1 MSLDT
6 SENIEKFASDS
17 MAEYAREVILNRAIP
32 DARDGLKPVQR
43 AIMWQTVLSG
53 LSPTARHVKVSKLS
67 GLVLGNFH
75 PHGSDSIDGSIVKL
89 SQAWIRRMELID
101 IHGNNGSVD
110 GRGAAAARYIECRQ
124 APAASF
130 MTEGV
135 NENAVDMVP
144 NYDSTMEMPEV
155 MPARL
160 PMALVNGTSGIA
172 LAMATSI
179 LPHNPVEIAQLMLLN
194 AKGELTFE
202 NAKKVWKGPDFP
214 TGGEILGVDPAAEL
228 ESSSFSCKIRAR
240 SHIDGTDIVVTE
252 TPFGTNVTKL
262 IESLAK
268 TASRI
273 KEVKAID
280 DETETFPKVKIIIRC
295 AKSTTPERMKDIQA
309 YLENRSDLTKTIS
322 ANNLLI
328 SDHRPC
334 YMSVIDQINAFMT
347 FREATLL
354 RIWSHRL
361 DAALARQSIV
371 MAEKMAVE
379 NISMIKDLLEESENP
394 ADFKSLLMKNLG
406 LGEVEADHIARMSLM
421 RLIKND
427 KSRIEAISKELDRL
441 YTTITELRSNLG
453 ANRRQALIN
462 DVEETL
468 RMLDDPKYAR
478 LTSLGDEKHVV
489 REVIETTIDKSP
501 KSIYVSTISTEIST
515 SGLDDKRQLSV
526 LDVPGDHFV
535 AAFTQDGLAVV
546 RRASEFT
553 NERANRTV
561 DGLTSDSRFI
571 AIADISEA
579 SHIVTISKRGY
590 VKRIDAHK
598 LLPAGKTKR
607 YLKKSQTVSGL
618 KGGDDTL
625 LAVMVYNNLT
635 DDDQIVIE
643 LDRRRKPV
651 ATISGHD
658 LLARN
663 DSGGSSGAR
672 LLNTHDGADRV
683 ITIKKG

>member
-1 MSLDT
+1 MSSFET
-6 SENIEKFASDS
+6 SEDIEQFASDS
-17 MAEYAREVILNRAIP
+17 MAEYAREVIMNRAIP

-43 AIMWQTVLSG
+43 AIMWQAVLSK

-89 SQAWIRRMELID
+89 SQNWVRRMPLID

-179 LPHNPVEIAQLMLLN
+179 LPHNPVEIAQLMLLE

-202 NAKKVWKGPDFP
+202 NAKKIWLGPDFP
-214 TGGEILGVDPAAEL
+214 TGNEILGVDPAAEL

-240 SHIDGTDIVVTE
+240 SHIDGTDIIVTE
-252 TPFGTNVTKL
+252 TPFNTNVTKL

-268 TASRI
+268 VANRI

-280 DETETFPKVKIIIRC
+280 DETETFPNVRVIIRC
-295 AKSTTPERMKDIQA
+295 AKSTSPERMRDIQA
-309 YLENRSDLTKTIS
+309 YLENRSDLTKTVS

-328 SDHRPC
+328 SDHAPR
-334 YMSVIDQINAFMT
+334 YMSVIEQIKAFMV
-347 FREATLL
+347 FRGETLA
-354 RIWSHRL
+354 RVWQHRL
-361 DAALARQSIV
+361 NSALARQALV
-371 MAEKMAVE
+371 MAEKIAVE
-379 NISMIKDLLEESENP
+379 KITLVKDLLEESADP
-394 ADFKSLLMKNLG
+394 ADFKSQLMSNLG
-406 LGEVEADHIARMSLM
+406 FDEIAADHVARMSLM

-441 YTTITELRSNLG
+441 YTTIMELRSNLG
-453 ANRRQALIN
+453 ANRRQALID

-468 RMLDDPKYAR
+468 AMLKELKYER
-478 LTSLGDEKHVV
+478 LTTLSDERHSA
-489 REVIETTIDKSP
+489 REVIEVVVDKSL
-501 KSIYVSTISTEIST
+501 KNVYASTISAETST
-515 SGLDDKRQLSV
+515 TPIEKCLS
-526 LDVPGDHFV
+526 LEGVPGDHFV

-546 RRASEFT
+546 RRASEFE
-553 NERANRTV
+553 NERTNRTV
-561 DGLTSDSRFI
+561 SGITSDSRFI
-571 AIADISEA
+571 ALADLTSS
-579 SHIVTISKRGY
+579 SHVVTISKRGY

-598 LLPAGKTKR
+598 LLPAGKTRR

-618 KGGDDTL
+618 KGGNDTL
-625 LAVMVYNNLT
+625 LAVMVYNTLT
-635 DDDQIVIE
+635 DDDQIIIE
-643 LDRRRKPV
+643 LDRRRKPE
-651 ATISGHD
+651 AIISGKD
-658 LLARN
+658 LLARDDN
-663 DSGGSSGAR
+663 GGSSGAR

-683 ITIKKG
+683 VNIKKG

>member
-1 MSLDT
+1 MSSFET
-6 SENIEKFASDS
+6 SEDIEQFASDS
-17 MAEYAREVILNRAIP
+17 MAEYAREVIMNRAIP

-43 AIMWQTVLSG
+43 AIMWQAVLSK

-89 SQAWIRRMELID
+89 SQNWVRRMPLID

-179 LPHNPVEIAQLMLLN
+179 LPHNPVEIAQLMLLE

-202 NAKKVWKGPDFP
+202 NAKKIWLGPDFP
-214 TGGEILGVDPAAEL
+214 TGNEILGVDPAAEL

-240 SHIDGTDIVVTE
+240 SHIEGTDIIVTE
-252 TPFGTNVTKL
+252 TPFNTNVTKL

-268 TASRI
+268 VANRI

-280 DETETFPKVKIIIRC
+280 DETETFPNVRVIIRC
-295 AKSTTPERMKDIQA
+295 AKSTSPERMRDIQA
-309 YLENRSDLTKTIS
+309 YLENRSDLTKTVS

-328 SDHRPC
+328 SDHAPR
-334 YMSVIDQINAFMT
+334 YMSVIEQIKAFMV
-347 FREATLL
+347 FRGETLA
-354 RIWSHRL
+354 RIWQHRL
-361 DAALARQSIV
+361 NSALARQALV
-371 MAEKMAVE
+371 MAEKIAVE
-379 NISMIKDLLEESENP
+379 KITLIKDLLEESADP
-394 ADFKSLLMKNLG
+394 ADFKSQLMSNLG
-406 LGEVEADHIARMSLM
+406 FDEIAADHVARMSLM

-441 YTTITELRSNLG
+441 YTTIMELRSNLG
-453 ANRRQALIN
+453 ANRRQALID

-468 RMLDDPKYAR
+468 AMLKELKYER
-478 LTSLGDEKHVV
+478 LTTLGDERHSA
-489 REVIETTIDKSP
+489 REVIEIVVDKSS
-501 KSIYVSTISTEIST
+501 KNVYASTISAETST
-515 SGLDDKRQLSV
+515 TPIDKCLS
-526 LDVPGDHFV
+526 LEGVPGDHFV
-535 AAFTQDGLAVV
+535 AAFTQDGFAVV
-546 RRASEFT
+546 RRASEFE
-553 NERANRTV
+553 NERTNRTV
-561 DGLTSDSRFI
+561 SGITSDSRFI
-571 AIADISEA
+571 ALADLTSS

-590 VKRIDAHK
+590 VKRIDTHK
-598 LLPAGKTKR
+598 LLPAGKTRR

-618 KGGDDTL
+618 KGGNDTL
-625 LAVMVYNNLT
+625 LAVMVYNTLT
-635 DDDQIVIE
+635 DDDQIIIE
-643 LDRRRKPV
+643 LDRRRKPE
-651 ATISGHD
+651 AIISGKD
-658 LLARN
+658 LLARDDN
-663 DSGGSSGAR
+663 GGSSGAR

-683 ITIKKG
+683 VNIKKG

>member
-1 MSLDT
+1 MSSFET
-6 SENIEKFASDS
+6 SEDIEQFASDS
-17 MAEYAREVILNRAIP
+17 MAEYAREVIMNRAIP

-43 AIMWQTVLSG
+43 AIMWQAVLSK

-89 SQAWIRRMELID
+89 SQNWVRRMPLID

-179 LPHNPVEIAQLMLLN
+179 LPHNPVEIAQLMLLE

-202 NAKKVWKGPDFP
+202 NAKKIWLGPDFP
-214 TGGEILGVDPAAEL
+214 TGNEILGVDPAAEL

-240 SHIDGTDIVVTE
+240 SHIDGTDIIVTE
-252 TPFGTNVTKL
+252 TPFNTNVTKL

-268 TASRI
+268 VANRI

-280 DETETFPKVKIIIRC
+280 DETETFPNVRVIIRC
-295 AKSTTPERMKDIQA
+295 AKSTSPERMRDIQA
-309 YLENRSDLTKTIS
+309 YLENRSDLTKTVS

-328 SDHRPC
+328 SDHAPR
-334 YMSVIDQINAFMT
+334 YMSVIEQIKAFMV
-347 FREATLL
+347 FRGETLA
-354 RIWSHRL
+354 RIWQHRL
-361 DAALARQSIV
+361 NSALARQALV
-371 MAEKMAVE
+371 MAEKIAVE
-379 NISMIKDLLEESENP
+379 KITLIKDLLEESADP
-394 ADFKSLLMKNLG
+394 ADFKSQLMSNLG
-406 LGEVEADHIARMSLM
+406 FDEIAADHVARMSLM

-441 YTTITELRSNLG
+441 YTTIMELRSNLG
-453 ANRRQALIN
+453 ANRRQALID

-468 RMLDDPKYAR
+468 AMLKELKYER
-478 LTSLGDEKHVV
+478 LTTLGDERHSA
-489 REVIETTIDKSP
+489 REVIEVVVDKSS
-501 KSIYVSTISTEIST
+501 KNVYASTISAETST
-515 SGLDDKRQLSV
+515 TPIEKCLS
-526 LDVPGDHFV
+526 LEGVPGDHFV
-535 AAFTQDGLAVV
+535 AAFTQDGFAVV
-546 RRASEFT
+546 RRASEFE
-553 NERANRTV
+553 NERTNRTV
-561 DGLTSDSRFI
+561 SGITSDSRFI
-571 AIADISEA
+571 ALADLTSS

-598 LLPAGKTKR
+598 LLPAGKTRR

-618 KGGDDTL
+618 KGGNDTL
-625 LAVMVYNNLT
+625 LAVMVYNTLT
-635 DDDQIVIE
+635 DDDQIIIE
-643 LDRRRKPV
+643 LDRRRKPE
-651 ATISGHD
+651 AIISGKD
-658 LLARN
+658 LLARDDN
-663 DSGGSSGAR
+663 GGSSGAR

-683 ITIKKG
+683 VNIKKG

>member
-1 MSLDT
+1 MSSFET
-6 SENIEKFASDS
+6 SEDIEQFASDS
-17 MAEYAREVILNRAIP
+17 MAEYAREVIMNRAIP

-43 AIMWQTVLSG
+43 AIMWQSVLSK

-89 SQAWIRRMELID
+89 SQNWVRRMPLID

-135 NENAVDMVP
+135 NENAADMVP

-179 LPHNPVEIAQLMLLN
+179 LPHNPVEIAQLMLLE

-202 NAKKVWKGPDFP
+202 NAKKIWLGPDFP
-214 TGGEILGVDPAAEL
+214 TGNEILGVDPAAEL

-240 SHIDGTDIVVTE
+240 SHIDGTDIIVTE
-252 TPFGTNVTKL
+252 TPFNTNVTKL

-268 TASRI
+268 VANRI

-280 DETETFPKVKIIIRC
+280 DETETFPNVRVIIRC
-295 AKSTTPERMKDIQA
+295 AKSTSPERMRDIQA
-309 YLENRSDLTKTIS
+309 YLENRSDLTKTVS

-328 SDHRPC
+328 SDHAPC
-334 YMSVIDQINAFMT
+334 YMSVIEQIKAFMV
-347 FREATLL
+347 FRGETLA
-354 RIWSHRL
+354 RIWQHRL
-361 DAALARQSIV
+361 NSALARQALV
-371 MAEKMAVE
+371 MAEKIAVE
-379 NISMIKDLLEESENP
+379 KITLIKDLLEESADP
-394 ADFKSLLMKNLG
+394 ADFKSQLMSNLCFD
-406 LGEVEADHIARMSLM
+406 EIAADHVARMSLM

-427 KSRIEAISKELDRL
+427 KSRIESISKELDRL
-441 YTTITELRSNLG
+441 YTTIMELRSNLG
-453 ANRRQALIN
+453 ANRRQALID

-468 RMLDDPKYAR
+468 AMLKELKYER
-478 LTSLGDEKHVV
+478 LTALGDERHSA
-489 REVIETTIDKSP
+489 REVIEVVVDKSS
-501 KSIYVSTISTEIST
+501 KNVYASTISAETST
-515 SGLDDKRQLSV
+515 TPIDKCLS
-526 LDVPGDHFV
+526 LEGVPGDHFV

-546 RRASEFT
+546 RRASEFE
-553 NERANRTV
+553 NERTNRTV
-561 DGLTSDSRFI
+561 SGITSDSRFI
-571 AIADISEA
+571 ALADLTSS

-598 LLPAGKTKR
+598 LLPAGKTRR

-618 KGGDDTL
+618 KGGNDTL
-625 LAVMVYNNLT
+625 LAVMVYNTLT
-635 DDDQIVIE
+635 DDDQIIIE
-643 LDRRRKPV
+643 LDRRRKPE
-651 ATISGHD
+651 AIISGKD
-658 LLARN
+658 LLVRDDN
-663 DSGGSSGAR
+663 GGSSGAR

-683 ITIKKG
+683 VNIKKG

>member
-1 MSLDT
+1 MSSFET
-6 SENIEKFASDS
+6 SEDIEQFASDS
-17 MAEYAREVILNRAIP
+17 MAEYAREVIMNRAIP

-43 AIMWQTVLSG
+43 AIMWQAVLSK

-89 SQAWIRRMELID
+89 SQNWVRRMPLID

-135 NENAVDMVP
+135 NENAVDMVS

-179 LPHNPVEIAQLMLLN
+179 LPHNPVEIAQLMLLE
-194 AKGELTFE
+194 AKDELTFE
-202 NAKKVWKGPDFP
+202 NAKKIWLGPDFP
-214 TGGEILGVDPAAEL
+214 TGNEILGVDPAAEL

-240 SHIDGTDIVVTE
+240 SHIDGTDIIVTE
-252 TPFGTNVTKL
+252 TPFNTNVTKL

-268 TASRI
+268 VANRI

-280 DETETFPKVKIIIRC
+280 DETETFPNVRVIIRC
-295 AKSTTPERMKDIQA
+295 AKSTSPERMRDIQA
-309 YLENRSDLTKTIS
+309 YLENRSDLTKTVS

-328 SDHRPC
+328 SDHAPR
-334 YMSVIDQINAFMT
+334 YMSVIEQIKAFMV
-347 FREATLL
+347 FRGETLA
-354 RIWSHRL
+354 RIWQHRL
-361 DAALARQSIV
+361 NSALARQALV
-371 MAEKMAVE
+371 MAEKIAVE
-379 NISMIKDLLEESENP
+379 KITLIKDLLEESADP
-394 ADFKSLLMKNLG
+394 ADFKSQLMSNLG
-406 LGEVEADHIARMSLM
+406 FDEIAADHVARMSLM
-421 RLIKND
+421 HLIKND

-441 YTTITELRSNLG
+441 YTTIMELRSNLG
-453 ANRRQALIN
+453 ANRRQALID

-468 RMLDDPKYAR
+468 AMLKELKYER
-478 LTSLGDEKHVV
+478 LTTLSDERHSA
-489 REVIETTIDKSP
+489 REVIEVVVDKSP
-501 KSIYVSTISTEIST
+501 KNVYASTISAETST
-515 SGLDDKRQLSV
+515 TPIEKCLS
-526 LDVPGDHFV
+526 LEGVPGDHFV

-546 RRASEFT
+546 RRASEFE
-553 NERANRTV
+553 NERTNRTV
-561 DGLTSDSRFI
+561 SGITSDSRFI
-571 AIADISEA
+571 ALADLTS
-579 SHIVTISKRGY
+579 SPHIVTISKRGY

-598 LLPAGKTKR
+598 LLPAGKTRR

-618 KGGDDTL
+618 KGGNDTL
-625 LAVMVYNNLT
+625 LAVMVYNTLT
-635 DDDQIVIE
+635 DDDQIIIE
-643 LDRRRKPV
+643 LDRRRKPE
-651 ATISGHD
+651 AIISGKD
-658 LLARN
+658 LLVRDDN
-663 DSGGSSGAR
+663 GGSSGAR

-683 ITIKKG
+683 VNIKKG

>member
-1 MSLDT
+1 MSSFET
-6 SENIEKFASDS
+6 SEDIEQFASDS
-17 MAEYAREVILNRAIP
+17 MAEYAREVIMNRAIP

-43 AIMWQTVLSG
+43 AIMWQAVLSK

-89 SQAWIRRMELID
+89 SQNWVRRMPLID

-135 NENAVDMVP
+135 NENAVDMVS

-179 LPHNPVEIAQLMLLN
+179 LPHNPVEIAQLMLLE

-202 NAKKVWKGPDFP
+202 NAKKIWLGPDFP
-214 TGGEILGVDPAAEL
+214 TGNEILGVDPAAEL

-240 SHIDGTDIVVTE
+240 SHIDGTDIIVTE
-252 TPFGTNVTKL
+252 TPFNTNVTKL

-268 TASRI
+268 VANRI

-280 DETETFPKVKIIIRC
+280 DETETFPNVRVIIRC
-295 AKSTTPERMKDIQA
+295 AKSTSPERMRDIQA
-309 YLENRSDLTKTIS
+309 YLENRSDLTKTVS

-328 SDHRPC
+328 SDHAPR
-334 YMSVIDQINAFMT
+334 YMSVIEQIKAFMV
-347 FREATLL
+347 FRGETLA
-354 RIWSHRL
+354 RIWQYRL
-361 DAALARQSIV
+361 NSALARQALV
-371 MAEKMAVE
+371 MAEKIAVE
-379 NISMIKDLLEESENP
+379 KITLIKDLLEESADP
-394 ADFKSLLMKNLG
+394 ADFKSRLMNILDFD
-406 LGEVEADHIARMSLM
+406 EVAADHVARMSLM

-441 YTTITELRSNLG
+441 YTTIMELRSNLG
-453 ANRRQALIN
+453 ANRRQALID

-468 RMLDDPKYAR
+468 VMLKELKYER
-478 LTSLGDEKHVV
+478 LTTLSDERHSA
-489 REVIETTIDKSP
+489 REVIEVVVDKSL
-501 KSIYVSTISTEIST
+501 KNVYASTISAETST
-515 SGLDDKRQLSV
+515 TPIDKCLS
-526 LDVPGDHFV
+526 LESVPGDHFV
-535 AAFTQDGLAVV
+535 AAFTQDGFAVV
-546 RRASEFT
+546 RRASEFE
-553 NERANRTV
+553 NERTNRTV
-561 DGLTSDSRFI
+561 SGITSDSRFI
-571 AIADISEA
+571 ALADLTSS

-598 LLPAGKTKR
+598 LLPAGKTRR

-618 KGGDDTL
+618 KGGNDTL
-625 LAVMVYNNLT
+625 LAVMVYNTLT
-635 DDDQIVIE
+635 DDDQIIIE
-643 LDRRRKPV
+643 LDRRRKPE
-651 ATISGHD
+651 AIISGKD
-658 LLARN
+658 LLARDDN
-663 DSGGSSGAR
+663 GGSSGAR

-683 ITIKKG
+683 VNIKKG

>member
-1 MSLDT
+1 MSSFET
-6 SENIEKFASDS
+6 SEDIEQFASDS
-17 MAEYAREVILNRAIP
+17 MAEYAREVIMNRAIP

-43 AIMWQTVLSG
+43 AIMWQAVLSK

-89 SQAWIRRMELID
+89 SQNWVRRMPLID

-179 LPHNPVEIAQLMLLN
+179 LPHNPVEIAQLMLLE

-202 NAKKVWKGPDFP
+202 NAKKIWHGPDFP
-214 TGGEILGVDPAAEL
+214 TGNEILGVDPAAEL

-240 SHIDGTDIVVTE
+240 SHIDGTDIIVTE
-252 TPFGTNVTKL
+252 TPFNTNVTKL

-268 TASRI
+268 VANRI

-280 DETETFPKVKIIIRC
+280 DETETFPNVRVIIRC
-295 AKSTTPERMKDIQA
+295 AKSTSPERMRDIQA
-309 YLENRSDLTKTIS
+309 YLENRSDLTKTVS

-328 SDHRPC
+328 SDHAPR
-334 YMSVIDQINAFMT
+334 YMSVIEQIKAFMV
-347 FREATLL
+347 FRGETLA
-354 RIWSHRL
+354 RIWQHRL
-361 DAALARQSIV
+361 NSALARQALV
-371 MAEKMAVE
+371 MAEKIAVE
-379 NISMIKDLLEESENP
+379 KITLIKDLLEESVDP
-394 ADFKSLLMKNLG
+394 ADFKSQLMSNLG
-406 LGEVEADHIARMSLM
+406 FDEIAADHVARMSLM

-441 YTTITELRSNLG
+441 YTTIMELRSNLG
-453 ANRRQALIN
+453 ANRRQALID

-468 RMLDDPKYAR
+468 AMLKELKYER
-478 LTSLGDEKHVV
+478 LTTLSDERHSA
-489 REVIETTIDKSP
+489 REVIEVVVDKSP
-501 KSIYVSTISTEIST
+501 KNVYASTISAETST
-515 SGLDDKRQLSV
+515 SPIDKCLS
-526 LDVPGDHFV
+526 LECVPGDHFV
-535 AAFTQDGLAVV
+535 AAFTQDGFAVV
-546 RRASEFT
+546 RRASEFE
-553 NERANRTV
+553 NERTNRTV
-561 DGLTSDSRFI
+561 SGITSDSRFI
-571 AIADISEA
+571 ALADLTSS

-598 LLPAGKTKR
+598 LLPAGKTRR

-618 KGGDDTL
+618 KGGNDTL
-625 LAVMVYNNLT
+625 LAVMVYNTLT
-635 DDDQIVIE
+635 DDDQIIIE
-643 LDRRRKPV
+643 LDRRRKPE
-651 ATISGHD
+651 AIISGKD
-658 LLARN
+658 LLARDDN
-663 DSGGSSGAR
+663 GGSSGAR

-683 ITIKKG
+683 VNIKKG

>member
-1 MSLDT
+1 MSSFET
-6 SENIEKFASDS
+6 SEDIEQFASDS
-17 MAEYAREVILNRAIP
+17 MAEYAREVIMNRAIP

-43 AIMWQTVLSG
+43 AIMWQAVLSK

-89 SQAWIRRMELID
+89 SQNWVRRMPLID

-179 LPHNPVEIAQLMLLN
+179 LPHNPVEIAQLMLLE

-202 NAKKVWKGPDFP
+202 NAKKIWLGPDFP
-214 TGGEILGVDPAAEL
+214 TGNEILGVDPAAEL

-240 SHIDGTDIVVTE
+240 SHIDGTDIIVTE
-252 TPFGTNVTKL
+252 TPFNTNVTKL

-268 TASRI
+268 VANRI

-280 DETETFPKVKIIIRC
+280 DETETFPNVRVIIRC
-295 AKSTTPERMKDIQA
+295 AKSTSPERMRDIQA
-309 YLENRSDLTKTIS
+309 YLENRSDLTKTVS

-328 SDHRPC
+328 SDHAPR
-334 YMSVIDQINAFMT
+334 YMSVIEQIKAFMV
-347 FREATLL
+347 FRGETLA
-354 RIWSHRL
+354 RIWQHRL
-361 DAALARQSIV
+361 NSALARQALV
-371 MAEKMAVE
+371 MAEKIAVE
-379 NISMIKDLLEESENP
+379 KITLIKDLLEESADP
-394 ADFKSLLMKNLG
+394 ADFKSQLMSNLG
-406 LGEVEADHIARMSLM
+406 FDEIAADHVARMSLM

-441 YTTITELRSNLG
+441 YTTIMELRSNLG
-453 ANRRQALIN
+453 ENYRQAIID

-468 RMLDDPKYAR
+468 AMLKELKYER
-478 LTSLGDEKHVV
+478 LTTLGDERHSA
-489 REVIETTIDKSP
+489 REVIEVVVDKSS
-501 KSIYVSTISTEIST
+501 KNVYASTISAETST
-515 SGLDDKRQLSV
+515 SPIDKCLS
-526 LDVPGDHFV
+526 LEDVPGDHFV

-546 RRASEFT
+546 RRASEFE
-553 NERANRTV
+553 NERTNRTV
-561 DGLTSDSRFI
+561 SGITSDSRFI
-571 AIADISEA
+571 ALADLTSS

-598 LLPAGKTKR
+598 LLPAGKTRR

-618 KGGDDTL
+618 KGGNDTL
-625 LAVMVYNNLT
+625 LAVMVYNTLT
-635 DDDQIVIE
+635 DDDQIIIE
-643 LDRRRKPV
+643 LDRRRKPE
-651 ATISGHD
+651 AIISGKD
-658 LLARN
+658 LLARDDN
-663 DSGGSSGAR
+663 GGSSGAR

-683 ITIKKG
+683 VNIKKG

>member
-1 MSLDT
+1 MSSFET
-6 SENIEKFASDS
+6 SEDIEQFASDS
-17 MAEYAREVILNRAIP
+17 MAEYAREVIMNRAIP

-43 AIMWQTVLSG
+43 AIMWQAVLSK

-89 SQAWIRRMELID
+89 SQNWVRRMPLID

-179 LPHNPVEIAQLMLLN
+179 LPHNPVEIAQLMLLE

-202 NAKKVWKGPDFP
+202 NAKKIWLGPDFP
-214 TGGEILGVDPAAEL
+214 TGNEILGVDPAAEL

-240 SHIDGTDIVVTE
+240 SHIDGTDIIVTE
-252 TPFGTNVTKL
+252 TPFNTNVTKL

-268 TASRI
+268 VANRI

-280 DETETFPKVKIIIRC
+280 DETETFPNVRVIIRC
-295 AKSTTPERMKDIQA
+295 AKSTSPERMRDIQA
-309 YLENRSDLTKTIS
+309 YLENRSDLTKTVS

-328 SDHRPC
+328 SDHAPR
-334 YMSVIDQINAFMT
+334 YMSVIEQIKAFMV
-347 FREATLL
+347 FRGETLA
-354 RIWSHRL
+354 RIWQHRL
-361 DAALARQSIV
+361 NSALARQALV
-371 MAEKMAVE
+371 MAEKIAVE
-379 NISMIKDLLEESENP
+379 KITLIKDLLEESADP
-394 ADFKSLLMKNLG
+394 ADFKSRLMNTLDFD
-406 LGEVEADHIARMSLM
+406 EAAADHVARMSLM

-441 YTTITELRSNLG
+441 YTTIMELRSNLG
-453 ANRRQALIN
+453 VNRRQALID

-468 RMLDDPKYAR
+468 AMLKELKYDR
-478 LTSLGDEKHVV
+478 LTTLGDERHSA
-489 REVIETTIDKSP
+489 REVIEVVVDKSS
-501 KSIYVSTISTEIST
+501 KNVYASTISAETST
-515 SGLDDKRQLSV
+515 TPIDKCLS
-526 LDVPGDHFV
+526 LESVPGDHFV
-535 AAFTQDGLAVV
+535 AAFTQDGFAVV
-546 RRASEFT
+546 RRASEFE
-553 NERANRTV
+553 NERTNRTV
-561 DGLTSDSRFI
+561 SGITSDSRFI
-571 AIADISEA
+571 ALADLTSS

-598 LLPAGKTKR
+598 LLPAGKTRR

-618 KGGDDTL
+618 KGGNDTL
-625 LAVMVYNNLT
+625 LAVMVYNTLT
-635 DDDQIVIE
+635 DDDQIIIE
-643 LDRRRKPV
+643 LDRRRKPE
-651 ATISGHD
+651 AIISGKD
-658 LLARN
+658 LLVRDDN
-663 DSGGSSGAR
+663 GGSSGAR

-683 ITIKKG
+683 VNIKKG

>member
-1 MSLDT
+1 MSSFET
-6 SENIEKFASDS
+6 SEDIEQFASDS
-17 MAEYAREVILNRAIP
+17 MAEYAREVIMNRAIP

-43 AIMWQTVLSG
+43 AIMWQAVLSK

-89 SQAWIRRMELID
+89 SQNWVRRMPLID

-135 NENAVDMVP
+135 DENAVDMVP

-179 LPHNPVEIAQLMLLN
+179 LPHNPVEIAQLMLLE

-202 NAKKVWKGPDFP
+202 NAKKIWLGPDFP
-214 TGGEILGVDPAAEL
+214 TGNEILGVDPAAEL

-240 SHIDGTDIVVTE
+240 SHIDGTDIIVTE
-252 TPFGTNVTKL
+252 TPFNTNVTKL

-268 TASRI
+268 VANRI

-280 DETETFPKVKIIIRC
+280 DETETFPNVRVIIRC
-295 AKSTTPERMKDIQA
+295 AKSTSPERMRDIQA
-309 YLENRSDLTKTIS
+309 YLENRSDLTKTVS

-328 SDHRPC
+328 SDHAPR
-334 YMSVIDQINAFMT
+334 YMSVIEQIKAFMV
-347 FREATLL
+347 FRGETLA
-354 RIWSHRL
+354 RIWQHRL
-361 DAALARQSIV
+361 NSALARQALV
-371 MAEKMAVE
+371 MAEKIAVE
-379 NISMIKDLLEESENP
+379 KITLIKDLLEESADP
-394 ADFKSLLMKNLG
+394 ADFKSRLMSNLG
-406 LGEVEADHIARMSLM
+406 FDEVAADHVARMSLM

-427 KSRIEAISKELDRL
+427 KSRIESINSELAKL
-441 YTTITELRSNLG
+441 SEIILKLESNLG
-453 ANRRQALIN
+453 ENYRQAIID

-468 RMLDDPKYAR
+468 AMLKELKYER
-478 LTSLGDEKHVV
+478 LTTLSDERHSA
-489 REVIETTIDKSP
+489 REVIEVVVDKSP
-501 KSIYVSTISTEIST
+501 KNVYASTISAETST
-515 SGLDDKRQLSV
+515 TPIEKCLS
-526 LDVPGDHFV
+526 LEGVPGDHFV
-535 AAFTQDGLAVV
+535 AAFTQDGFAVV
-546 RRASEFT
+546 RRASEFE
-553 NERANRTV
+553 NERTNRTV
-561 DGLTSDSRFI
+561 SGITSDSRFI
-571 AIADISEA
+571 ALADLTSS

-598 LLPAGKTKR
+598 LLPAGKTRR

-618 KGGDDTL
+618 KGGNDTL
-625 LAVMVYNNLT
+625 LAVMVYNTLT
-635 DDDQIVIE
+635 DDDQIIIE
-643 LDRRRKPV
+643 LDRRRKPE
-651 ATISGHD
+651 AIISGKD
-658 LLARN
+658 LLARDDN
-663 DSGGSSGAR
+663 GGSSGAR

-683 ITIKKG
+683 VNIKKG

>member
-1 MSLDT
+1 MSSFET
-6 SENIEKFASDS
+6 SEDIEQFASDS
-17 MAEYAREVILNRAIP
+17 MAEYAREVIMNRAIP

-43 AIMWQTVLSG
+43 AIMWQSVLSK
-53 LSPTARHVKVSKLS
+53 LSSTARHVKVSKLS

-89 SQAWIRRMELID
+89 SQNWVRRMPLID

-124 APAASF
+124 APAALF

-179 LPHNPVEIAQLMLLN
+179 LPHNPVEIAQLMLLE
-194 AKGELTFE
+194 AEGELTFE
-202 NAKKVWKGPDFP
+202 NAKKIWLGPDFP
-214 TGGEILGVDPAAEL
+214 TGNEILGVDPAAEL

-240 SHIDGTDIVVTE
+240 SHIDGTDIIVTE
-252 TPFGTNVTKL
+252 TPFNTNVTKL

-268 TASRI
+268 VANRI

-280 DETETFPKVKIIIRC
+280 DETETFPNVRVIIRC
-295 AKSTTPERMKDIQA
+295 AKSTSSERMQDIQA
-309 YLENRSDLTKTIS
+309 YLENRSDLTKTVS

-328 SDHRPC
+328 SDHAPH
-334 YMSVIDQINAFMT
+334 YMSVIEQIKAFMA
-347 FREATLL
+347 FRGETLA
-354 RIWSHRL
+354 RIWQHRL
-361 DAALARQSIV
+361 NSALARQALV
-371 MAEKMAVE
+371 MAEKIAVE
-379 NISMIKDLLEESENP
+379 KITLIKDLLEESADP
-394 ADFKSLLMKNLG
+394 VDFKFQLMSNLG
-406 LGEVEADHIARMSLM
+406 FDEIAADHVARMSLM

-441 YTTITELRSNLG
+441 YTTIMELRSNLG
-453 ANRRQALIN
+453 ANRRQALID

-468 RMLDDPKYAR
+468 AMLKELKYER
-478 LTSLGDEKHVV
+478 LTTLGNERHSA
-489 REVIETTIDKSP
+489 REVIEVVVDKSP
-501 KSIYVSTISTEIST
+501 KNVYASTISAETST
-515 SGLDDKRQLSV
+515 TPIEKCLS
-526 LDVPGDHFV
+526 LEGVPGDHFV

-546 RRASEFT
+546 RRASEFE
-553 NERANRTV
+553 NERTNRTV
-561 DGLTSDSRFI
+561 SGITSDSRFI
-571 AIADISEA
+571 ALADLTSS

-598 LLPAGKTKR
+598 LLPAGKTRR

-618 KGGDDTL
+618 KGGNDTL
-625 LAVMVYNNLT
+625 LAVMVYNTLT
-635 DDDQIVIE
+635 DDDQIIID
-643 LDRRRKPV
+643 LDRRRKPE
-651 ATISGHD
+651 AIISGKD
-658 LLARN
+658 LLARDDN
-663 DSGGSSGAR
+663 GGSSGAR

-683 ITIKKG
+683 VNIKKG

>member
-1 MSLDT
+1 MSSFET
-6 SENIEKFASDS
+6 SEDIEQFASDS
-17 MAEYAREVILNRAIP
+17 MAEYAREVIMNRAIP

-43 AIMWQTVLSG
+43 AIMWQAVLSK

-89 SQAWIRRMELID
+89 SQNWVRRMPLID

-135 NENAVDMVP
+135 NENAVDMLP

-172 LAMATSI
+172 LAMATNI
-179 LPHNPVEIAQLMLLN
+179 LPHNPVEIAQLMLLE

-202 NAKKVWKGPDFP
+202 NAKKIWLGPDFP
-214 TGGEILGVDPAAEL
+214 TGNEILGVDPAAEL

-240 SHIDGTDIVVTE
+240 SHIDGTDIIVTE
-252 TPFGTNVTKL
+252 TPFNTNVTKL

-268 TASRI
+268 VANRI

-280 DETETFPKVKIIIRC
+280 DETETFPNVRVIIRC
-295 AKSTTPERMKDIQA
+295 AKSTSPERMRDIQA
-309 YLENRSDLTKTIS
+309 YLENRSDLTKTVS

-328 SDHRPC
+328 SDHAPR
-334 YMSVIDQINAFMT
+334 YMSVIEQIKAFMV
-347 FREATLL
+347 FRGETLA
-354 RIWSHRL
+354 RIWQHRL
-361 DAALARQSIV
+361 NSALARQALV
-371 MAEKMAVE
+371 MAEKIAVE
-379 NISMIKDLLEESENP
+379 KITLIKDLLEESADP
-394 ADFKSLLMKNLG
+394 ADFKSQLMSNLG
-406 LGEVEADHIARMSLM
+406 FDEVAADHVARMSLM

-441 YTTITELRSNLG
+441 YTTIMELRSNLG
-453 ANRRQALIN
+453 ANRRQALID

-468 RMLDDPKYAR
+468 AMLKELKYER
-478 LTSLGDEKHVV
+478 LTTLSDERHSA
-489 REVIETTIDKSP
+489 REVIEVVVDKSP
-501 KSIYVSTISTEIST
+501 KNVYVSTISAETST
-515 SGLDDKRQLSV
+515 TPIEKCLS
-526 LDVPGDHFV
+526 LEGVPGDHFV
-535 AAFTQDGLAVV
+535 AAFTQDGFAVV
-546 RRASEFT
+546 RRASEFE
-553 NERANRTV
+553 NERTNRTV
-561 DGLTSDSRFI
+561 SGITSDSRFI
-571 AIADISEA
+571 ALADLTSS

-598 LLPAGKTKR
+598 LLPAGKTRR

-618 KGGDDTL
+618 KGGNDTL
-625 LAVMVYNNLT
+625 LAVMVYNTLT
-635 DDDQIVIE
+635 DDDQIIIE
-643 LDRRRKPV
+643 LDRRRKPE
-651 ATISGHD
+651 AIISGKD
-658 LLARN
+658 LLARDDN
-663 DSGGSSGAR
+663 GGSSGAR

-683 ITIKKG
+683 VNIKKG

>member
-1 MSLDT
+1 MSSFET
-6 SENIEKFASDS
+6 SEDIEQFASDS
-17 MAEYAREVILNRAIP
+17 MAEYAREVIMNRAIP

-43 AIMWQTVLSG
+43 AIMWQAVLSK

-89 SQAWIRRMELID
+89 SQNWVRRMPLID

-179 LPHNPVEIAQLMLLN
+179 LPHNPVEIAQLMLLE

-202 NAKKVWKGPDFP
+202 NAKKIWLGPDFP
-214 TGGEILGVDPAAEL
+214 TGNEILGVDPAAEL

-252 TPFGTNVTKL
+252 TLFNTNVTKL

-268 TASRI
+268 VASRI

-280 DETETFPKVKIIIRC
+280 DETETFPNVRVIIRC
-295 AKSTTPERMKDIQA
+295 AKSTSPERMRDIQA
-309 YLENRSDLTKTIS
+309 YLENRSDLTKTVS

-328 SDHRPC
+328 SDHAPR
-334 YMSVIDQINAFMT
+334 YMSVIEQIKAFMV
-347 FREATLL
+347 FRGETLA
-354 RIWSHRL
+354 RIWQHRL
-361 DAALARQSIV
+361 NSALARQALV
-371 MAEKMAVE
+371 MAEKIAVE
-379 NISMIKDLLEESENP
+379 KITLIKDLLEESADP
-394 ADFKSLLMKNLG
+394 ADFKSQLMSNLG
-406 LGEVEADHIARMSLM
+406 FDEIAADHVARMSLM

-441 YTTITELRSNLG
+441 YTTIMELRSNLG
-453 ANRRQALIN
+453 ANRRQALID

-468 RMLDDPKYAR
+468 AMLKELKYER
-478 LTSLGDEKHVV
+478 LTTLSDERHSA
-489 REVIETTIDKSP
+489 REVIEVVVDKSP
-501 KSIYVSTISTEIST
+501 KNVYASTISAETST
-515 SGLDDKRQLSV
+515 SPIDKCLS
-526 LDVPGDHFV
+526 LEGVPGDHFV
-535 AAFTQDGLAVV
+535 AAFTQDGFAVV
-546 RRASEFT
+546 RRASEFE
-553 NERANRTV
+553 NERTNRTV
-561 DGLTSDSRFI
+561 SGITSDSRFI
-571 AIADISEA
+571 ALADLTSS

-598 LLPAGKTKR
+598 LLPAGKTRR

-618 KGGDDTL
+618 KGGNDTL
-625 LAVMVYNNLT
+625 LAVMVYNTLT
-635 DDDQIVIE
+635 DDDQIIIE
-643 LDRRRKPV
+643 LDRRRKPE
-651 ATISGHD
+651 AIISGKD
-658 LLARN
+658 LLARDDN
-663 DSGGSSGAR
+663 GGSSGAR

-683 ITIKKG
+683 VNIKKG

>member
-1 MSLDT
+1 MSSFET
-6 SENIEKFASDS
+6 SEDIEQFASDS
-17 MAEYAREVILNRAIP
+17 MAEYAREVIMNRAIP

-43 AIMWQTVLSG
+43 AIMWQAVLSK

-89 SQAWIRRMELID
+89 SQNWVRRMPLID

-179 LPHNPVEIAQLMLLN
+179 LPHNPVEIAQLMLLE

-202 NAKKVWKGPDFP
+202 NAKKIWLGPDFP
-214 TGGEILGVDPAAEL
+214 TGNEILGVDPAAEL

-240 SHIDGTDIVVTE
+240 SHIDGTDIIVTE
-252 TPFGTNVTKL
+252 TPFNTNVTKL

-268 TASRI
+268 VANRI

-280 DETETFPKVKIIIRC
+280 DETETFPNVRVIIRC
-295 AKSTTPERMKDIQA
+295 AKSTSPERMRDIQA
-309 YLENRSDLTKTIS
+309 YLENRSDLTKTVS

-328 SDHRPC
+328 SDHAPR
-334 YMSVIDQINAFMT
+334 YMSVIEQIKAFMV
-347 FREATLL
+347 FRGETLA
-354 RIWSHRL
+354 RIWQYRL
-361 DAALARQSIV
+361 NSALARQALV
-371 MAEKMAVE
+371 MAEKIAVE
-379 NISMIKDLLEESENP
+379 KITLIKDLLEESADP
-394 ADFKSLLMKNLG
+394 ADFKSRLMNTLDFD
-406 LGEVEADHIARMSLM
+406 EVAADHVARMSLM

-441 YTTITELRSNLG
+441 YTTIMELRSNLG
-453 ANRRQALIN
+453 ANRRQALID

-468 RMLDDPKYAR
+468 VMLKELKYER
-478 LTSLGDEKHVV
+478 LTTLSDERHSA
-489 REVIETTIDKSP
+489 REVIEVVVDKSL
-501 KSIYVSTISTEIST
+501 KNVYASTISAETST
-515 SGLDDKRQLSV
+515 TPIEKCLS
-526 LDVPGDHFV
+526 LESVPGDHFV

-546 RRASEFT
+546 RRASEFE
-553 NERANRTV
+553 NERTNRTV
-561 DGLTSDSRFI
+561 SGITSDSRFI
-571 AIADISEA
+571 ALADLTSS

-598 LLPAGKTKR
+598 LLPAGKTRR

-618 KGGDDTL
+618 KGGNDTL
-625 LAVMVYNNLT
+625 LAVMVYNTLT
-635 DDDQIVIE
+635 DDDQIIIE
-643 LDRRRKPV
+643 LDRRRKPE
-651 ATISGHD
+651 AIISGKD
-658 LLARN
+658 ILARDDN
-663 DSGGSSGAR
+663 GGSSGAR

-683 ITIKKG
+683 VNIKKG

>member
-1 MSLDT
+1 MSSFET
-6 SENIEKFASDS
+6 SEDIEQFASDS
-17 MAEYAREVILNRAIP
+17 MAEYAREVIMNRAIP

-43 AIMWQTVLSG
+43 AIMWQAVLSK

-89 SQAWIRRMELID
+89 SQNWVRRMPLID

-179 LPHNPVEIAQLMLLN
+179 LPHNPVEIAQLMLLE

-202 NAKKVWKGPDFP
+202 NAKKIWLGPDFP
-214 TGGEILGVDPAAEL
+214 TGNEILGVDPAAEL

-240 SHIDGTDIVVTE
+240 SHIDGTDIIVTE
-252 TPFGTNVTKL
+252 TPFNTNVTKL

-268 TASRI
+268 VANRI

-280 DETETFPKVKIIIRC
+280 DETETFPNVRVIIRC
-295 AKSTTPERMKDIQA
+295 AKSTSSERMRDIQA
-309 YLENRSDLTKTIS
+309 YLENRSDLTKTVS

-328 SDHRPC
+328 SDHAPR
-334 YMSVIDQINAFMT
+334 YMSVIEQIKAFMV
-347 FREATLL
+347 FRGETLA
-354 RIWSHRL
+354 RIWQHRL
-361 DAALARQSIV
+361 NSALARQALV
-371 MAEKMAVE
+371 MAEKIAVE
-379 NISMIKDLLEESENP
+379 KITLIKDLLEESADP
-394 ADFKSLLMKNLG
+394 ADFKSRLMSTLG
-406 LGEVEADHIARMSLM
+406 FDEIAADHVARMSLM

-441 YTTITELRSNLG
+441 YTTIMELRSNLG
-453 ANRRQALIN
+453 ANRRQALID

-468 RMLDDPKYAR
+468 AMLKELKYER
-478 LTSLGDEKHVV
+478 LTTLSDERHSA
-489 REVIETTIDKSP
+489 REVIEVVVDKSP
-501 KSIYVSTISTEIST
+501 KNVYASTISAET
-515 SGLDDKRQLSV
+515 SMTPIEKCLS
-526 LDVPGDHFV
+526 LEGVPGDHFV

-546 RRASEFT
+546 RRASEFE
-553 NERANRTV
+553 NERTNRTV
-561 DGLTSDSRFI
+561 SGITSDSRFI
-571 AIADISEA
+571 ALADLTSS

-598 LLPAGKTKR
+598 LLPAGKTRR

-618 KGGDDTL
+618 KGGNDTL
-625 LAVMVYNNLT
+625 LAVMVYNTLT
-635 DDDQIVIE
+635 DDDQIIIE
-643 LDRRRKPV
+643 LDRRRKPE
-651 ATISGHD
+651 AIISGKD
-658 LLARN
+658 LLVRDDN
-663 DSGGSSGAR
+663 GGSSGAR

-683 ITIKKG
+683 VNIKKG

>member
-1 MSLDT
+1 MSSFET
-6 SENIEKFASDS
+6 SEDIEQFASDS
-17 MAEYAREVILNRAIP
+17 MAEYAREVIMNRAIP

-43 AIMWQTVLSG
+43 AIMWQAVLSK

-89 SQAWIRRMELID
+89 SQNWVRRMPLID

-179 LPHNPVEIAQLMLLN
+179 LPHNPVEIAQLMLLE

-202 NAKKVWKGPDFP
+202 NAKKIWLGPDFP
-214 TGGEILGVDPAAEL
+214 TGNEILGVDPAAEL

-240 SHIDGTDIVVTE
+240 SHIEGTDIIVTE
-252 TPFGTNVTKL
+252 TPFNTNVTKL

-268 TASRI
+268 VANRI

-280 DETETFPKVKIIIRC
+280 DETETFPNVRVIIRC
-295 AKSTTPERMKDIQA
+295 AKSTSPERMRDIQA
-309 YLENRSDLTKTIS
+309 YLENRSDLTKTVS

-328 SDHRPC
+328 SDHAPR
-334 YMSVIDQINAFMT
+334 YMSVIEQIKAFMV
-347 FREATLL
+347 FRGETLA
-354 RIWSHRL
+354 RIWQHRL
-361 DAALARQSIV
+361 NSALARQALV
-371 MAEKMAVE
+371 MAEKIAVE
-379 NISMIKDLLEESENP
+379 KITLIKDLLEESADP
-394 ADFKSLLMKNLG
+394 ADFKSQLMSNLG
-406 LGEVEADHIARMSLM
+406 FDEIAADHVARMSLM

-427 KSRIEAISKELDRL
+427 KSRIESINSELAKLSEIISKLE
-441 YTTITELRSNLG
+441 SNLG
-453 ANRRQALIN
+453 ENYRQAIID

-468 RMLDDPKYAR
+468 AMLKELKYER
-478 LTSLGDEKHVV
+478 LTTLGDERHSA
-489 REVIETTIDKSP
+489 REVIEVVVDKSP
-501 KSIYVSTISTEIST
+501 KNVYASTISAETST
-515 SGLDDKRQLSV
+515 SPIDKCLS
-526 LDVPGDHFV
+526 LEGVPGDHFV

-546 RRASEFT
+546 RRASEFE
-553 NERANRTV
+553 NERTNRTV
-561 DGLTSDSRFI
+561 SGITSDSRFI
-571 AIADISEA
+571 ALVDLTSS

-598 LLPAGKTKR
+598 LLPAGKTRR

-618 KGGDDTL
+618 KGGNDTL
-625 LAVMVYNNLT
+625 LAVMVYNTLT
-635 DDDQIVIE
+635 DDDQIIIE
-643 LDRRRKPV
+643 LDRRRKPE
-651 ATISGHD
+651 AIISGKD
-658 LLARN
+658 LLARDDN
-663 DSGGSSGAR
+663 GGSSGAR

-683 ITIKKG
+683 VNIKKG

>member
-1 MSLDT
+1 MSSFET
-6 SENIEKFASDS
+6 SEDIEQFASDS
-17 MAEYAREVILNRAIP
+17 MAEYAREVIMNRAIP

-43 AIMWQTVLSG
+43 AIMWQAVLSN

-89 SQAWIRRMELID
+89 SQNWVRRMPLID

-179 LPHNPVEIAQLMLLN
+179 LPHNPVEIAQLMLLE

-202 NAKKVWKGPDFP
+202 NAKKIWLGPDFP
-214 TGGEILGVDPAAEL
+214 TGNEILGVDPAAEL

-240 SHIDGTDIVVTE
+240 SHIDGTDIIVTE
-252 TPFGTNVTKL
+252 TPFNTNVTKL

-268 TASRI
+268 VANRI

-280 DETETFPKVKIIIRC
+280 DETETFPNVRVIIRC
-295 AKSTTPERMKDIQA
+295 AKSTSPERMRDIQA
-309 YLENRSDLTKTIS
+309 YLENRSDLTKTVS

-328 SDHRPC
+328 SDHAPR
-334 YMSVIDQINAFMT
+334 YMSVIEQIKAFMV
-347 FREATLL
+347 FRGETLA
-354 RIWSHRL
+354 RIWQHRL
-361 DAALARQSIV
+361 NSALARQALV
-371 MAEKMAVE
+371 MAEKIAVE
-379 NISMIKDLLEESENP
+379 KIRIIKDLLEESADP
-394 ADFKSLLMKNLG
+394 ADFKSQLMSNLG
-406 LGEVEADHIARMSLM
+406 FDEIAADHVARMSLM

-441 YTTITELRSNLG
+441 YTTIMELRSNLG
-453 ANRRQALIN
+453 ANRRQALID

-468 RMLDDPKYAR
+468 AMLKELKYER
-478 LTSLGDEKHVV
+478 LTTLGDERHSA
-489 REVIETTIDKSP
+489 REVIEIVVDKSS
-501 KSIYVSTISTEIST
+501 KNVYASTISAETST
-515 SGLDDKRQLSV
+515 TPIEKCLS
-526 LDVPGDHFV
+526 LEGVPGDHFV
-535 AAFTQDGLAVV
+535 AAFTQDGFAVV
-546 RRASEFT
+546 RRASEFE
-553 NERANRTV
+553 NERTNRTV
-561 DGLTSDSRFI
+561 SGITSDSRFI
-571 AIADISEA
+571 ALADLTSS

-598 LLPAGKTKR
+598 LLPAGKTRR

-618 KGGDDTL
+618 KGGNDTL
-625 LAVMVYNNLT
+625 LAVMVYNTLT
-635 DDDQIVIE
+635 DDDQIIIE
-643 LDRRRKPV
+643 LDRRRKPE
-651 ATISGHD
+651 AIISGKD
-658 LLARN
+658 LLARDDN
-663 DSGGSSGAR
+663 GGSSGAR

-683 ITIKKG
+683 VNIKKG

>member
-1 MSLDT
+1 MSSFET
-6 SENIEKFASDS
+6 SEDIEQFASDS
-17 MAEYAREVILNRAIP
+17 MAEYAREVIMNRAIP

-43 AIMWQTVLSG
+43 AIMWQAVLSK

-89 SQAWIRRMELID
+89 SQNWVRRMPLID

-179 LPHNPVEIAQLMLLN
+179 LPHNPVEIAQLMLLE

-202 NAKKVWKGPDFP
+202 NAKKIWLGPDFP
-214 TGGEILGVDPAAEL
+214 TGNEILGVDPAAEL

-240 SHIDGTDIVVTE
+240 SHIDGTDIIVTE
-252 TPFGTNVTKL
+252 TPFNTNVTKL

-268 TASRI
+268 VANRI

-280 DETETFPKVKIIIRC
+280 DETETFPNVRVIIRC
-295 AKSTTPERMKDIQA
+295 AKSTSPERMRDIRA
-309 YLENRSDLTKTIS
+309 YLENRSDLTKTVS

-328 SDHRPC
+328 SDHAPR
-334 YMSVIDQINAFMT
+334 YMSVIEQIKAFMV
-347 FREATLL
+347 FRGETLA
-354 RIWSHRL
+354 RIWQHRL
-361 DAALARQSIV
+361 NSALARQALV
-371 MAEKMAVE
+371 MAEKTAVE
-379 NISMIKDLLEESENP
+379 KITLIKDLLEESADP
-394 ADFKSLLMKNLG
+394 ADFKFRLMSNLG
-406 LGEVEADHIARMSLM
+406 FDEVAADHVARMSLM

-441 YTTITELRSNLG
+441 YTTIMELRSNLG
-453 ANRRQALIN
+453 ENYRQAIID

-468 RMLDDPKYAR
+468 AMLKELKYER
-478 LTSLGDEKHVV
+478 LTTLGDERHSA
-489 REVIETTIDKSP
+489 REVIEVVVDKSS
-501 KSIYVSTISTEIST
+501 KNVYASTISAETST
-515 SGLDDKRQLSV
+515 SPIDKCLS
-526 LDVPGDHFV
+526 LEDVPGDHFV

-546 RRASEFT
+546 RRASEFE
-553 NERANRTV
+553 NERTNRTV
-561 DGLTSDSRFI
+561 SGITSDSRFI
-571 AIADISEA
+571 ALADLTSS

-598 LLPAGKTKR
+598 LLPAGKTRR

-618 KGGDDTL
+618 KGGNDTL
-625 LAVMVYNNLT
+625 LAVMVYNTLT
-635 DDDQIVIE
+635 DDDQIIIE
-643 LDRRRKPV
+643 LDRRRKPE
-651 ATISGHD
+651 AIISGKD
-658 LLARN
+658 LLVRDDN
-663 DSGGSSGAR
+663 GGSSGAR

-683 ITIKKG
+683 VNIKKG

>member
-1 MSLDT
+1 MSSFET
-6 SENIEKFASDS
+6 SEDIEQFASDS
-17 MAEYAREVILNRAIP
+17 MAEYAREVIMNRAIP

-43 AIMWQTVLSG
+43 AIMWQAVLSK

-89 SQAWIRRMELID
+89 SQNWVRRMPLID

-135 NENAVDMVP
+135 DENAVDMVP

-179 LPHNPVEIAQLMLLN
+179 LPHNPVEIAQIMLLE

-202 NAKKVWKGPDFP
+202 NAKKIWLGPDFP
-214 TGGEILGVDPAAEL
+214 TGNEILGVDPAAEL

-240 SHIDGTDIVVTE
+240 SHIDGTNIIVTE

-268 TASRI
+268 VANRI

-280 DETETFPKVKIIIRC
+280 DETETFPNVRVIIRC
-295 AKSTTPERMKDIQA
+295 AKSTSPERMRDIQA
-309 YLENRSDLTKTIS
+309 YLENRSDLTKTVS

-328 SDHRPC
+328 SDHAPR
-334 YMSVIDQINAFMT
+334 YMSVIEQIKAFMV
-347 FREATLL
+347 FRGETLA
-354 RIWSHRL
+354 RIWQHRL
-361 DAALARQSIV
+361 NSALARQALV
-371 MAEKMAVE
+371 MAEKIAVE
-379 NISMIKDLLEESENP
+379 KITLIKDLLEESVDP
-394 ADFKSLLMKNLG
+394 ADFKSRLMSNLG
-406 LGEVEADHIARMSLM
+406 FDEIAADHVARMSLM

-441 YTTITELRSNLG
+441 YTTIMELRSNLG
-453 ANRRQALIN
+453 ANRRQALID

-468 RMLDDPKYAR
+468 AMLKELKYER
-478 LTSLGDEKHVV
+478 LTTLSDERHSA
-489 REVIETTIDKSP
+489 REVIEVVVDKSP
-501 KSIYVSTISTEIST
+501 KNVYASTISAETST
-515 SGLDDKRQLSV
+515 TPIEKCLS
-526 LDVPGDHFV
+526 LEGVPGDHFV

-546 RRASEFT
+546 RRASEFE
-553 NERANRTV
+553 NERTNRTV
-561 DGLTSDSRFI
+561 SGITSDSRFI
-571 AIADISEA
+571 ALADLTSS

-598 LLPAGKTKR
+598 LLPAGKTRR

-618 KGGDDTL
+618 KGGNDTL
-625 LAVMVYNNLT
+625 LAVMVYNTLT
-635 DDDQIVIE
+635 DDDQIIIE
-643 LDRRRKPV
+643 LDRRRKPE
-651 ATISGHD
+651 AIISGKD
-658 LLARN
+658 LLVRDDN
-663 DSGGSSGAR
+663 GGSSGAR

-683 ITIKKG
+683 VNIKKG

>member
-1 MSLDT
+1 MSSFET
-6 SENIEKFASDS
+6 SEDIEQFASDS
-17 MAEYAREVILNRAIP
+17 MAEYAREVIMNRAIP

-43 AIMWQTVLSG
+43 AIMWQTVLSK
-53 LSPTARHVKVSKLS
+53 LSQTARHVKVSKLS

-89 SQAWIRRMELID
+89 SQNWVRRMPLID

-179 LPHNPVEIAQLMLLN
+179 LPHNPVEIAQLMLLEAN
-194 AKGELTFE
+194 GELTFE
-202 NAKKVWKGPDFP
+202 NAKKIWLGPDFP
-214 TGGEILGVDPAAEL
+214 TGNEILGVDPAAEL

-240 SHIDGTDIVVTE
+240 SHIDGTDIIVTE
-252 TPFGTNVTKL
+252 TPFNTNVTKL

-268 TASRI
+268 VANRI

-280 DETETFPKVKIIIRC
+280 DETETFPNVRVIIRC
-295 AKSTTPERMKDIQA
+295 AKSTSPERMRDIQA
-309 YLENRSDLTKTIS
+309 YLENRSDLTKTVS

-328 SDHRPC
+328 SDHAPH
-334 YMSVIDQINAFMT
+334 YMSVIEQIKAFMV
-347 FREATLL
+347 FRGETLD
-354 RIWSHRL
+354 RIWQHRL
-361 DAALARQSIV
+361 NSALARQALV
-371 MAEKMAVE
+371 MAEKIAVE
-379 NISMIKDLLEESENP
+379 KITLIKDLLEESADP
-394 ADFKSLLMKNLG
+394 ADFKSQLMSNLG
-406 LGEVEADHIARMSLM
+406 FDEIAADHVARMSLM

-441 YTTITELRSNLG
+441 YTTIMELRSNLG
-453 ANRRQALIN
+453 ANRRQALID

-468 RMLDDPKYAR
+468 AMLKELKHER
-478 LTSLGDEKHVV
+478 LTTLGDERHSA
-489 REVIETTIDKSP
+489 REVIEIVVDKSS
-501 KSIYVSTISTEIST
+501 KNVYASTISAETST
-515 SGLDDKRQLSV
+515 TPIEKCLS
-526 LDVPGDHFV
+526 LEGVPGDHFV
-535 AAFTQDGLAVV
+535 AAFTQDGFAVV
-546 RRASEFT
+546 RRASEFE
-553 NERANRTV
+553 NERTNRTV
-561 DGLTSDSRFI
+561 SGITSDSRFI
-571 AIADISEA
+571 ALADLTSS

-598 LLPAGKTKR
+598 LLPAGKTRR

-618 KGGDDTL
+618 KGGNDTL
-625 LAVMVYNNLT
+625 LAVMVYNTLT
-635 DDDQIVIE
+635 DDDQIIIE
-643 LDRRRKPV
+643 LDRRRKPE
-651 ATISGHD
+651 AIISGKD
-658 LLARN
+658 LLVRDDN
-663 DSGGSSGAR
+663 GGSSGAR

-683 ITIKKG
+683 VNIKKG

>member
-1 MSLDT
+1 MSSFET
-6 SENIEKFASDS
+6 SEDIEQFASDS
-17 MAEYAREVILNRAIP
+17 MAEYAREVIMNRAIP

-43 AIMWQTVLSG
+43 AIMWQAVLSK

-89 SQAWIRRMELID
+89 SQNWVRRMPLID

-179 LPHNPVEIAQLMLLN
+179 LPHNPVEIAQLMLLE

-202 NAKKVWKGPDFP
+202 NAKKIWLGPDFP
-214 TGGEILGVDPAAEL
+214 TGNEILGVDPAAEL

-240 SHIDGTDIVVTE
+240 SHIEGTDIIVTE
-252 TPFGTNVTKL
+252 TPFNTNVTKL

-268 TASRI
+268 VANRI

-280 DETETFPKVKIIIRC
+280 DETETFPNVRVIIRC
-295 AKSTTPERMKDIQA
+295 AKSTSPERMRDIQA
-309 YLENRSDLTKTIS
+309 YLENRSDLTKTVS

-328 SDHRPC
+328 SDHAPR
-334 YMSVIDQINAFMT
+334 YMSVIEQIKAFMV
-347 FREATLL
+347 FRGETLA
-354 RIWSHRL
+354 RIWQHRL
-361 DAALARQSIV
+361 DSALARQALV
-371 MAEKMAVE
+371 MAEKIAVE
-379 NISMIKDLLEESENP
+379 KITLIKDLLEESADP
-394 ADFKSLLMKNLG
+394 ADFKSQLMSNLG
-406 LGEVEADHIARMSLM
+406 FDEIAADHVARMSLM

-441 YTTITELRSNLG
+441 YTTIMELRSNLG
-453 ANRRQALIN
+453 ANRRQALID

-468 RMLDDPKYAR
+468 AMLKELKYER
-478 LTSLGDEKHVV
+478 LTTLGDERHSA
-489 REVIETTIDKSP
+489 REVIEVVVDKSS
-501 KSIYVSTISTEIST
+501 KNVYASTISAETST
-515 SGLDDKRQLSV
+515 TPIEKCLS
-526 LDVPGDHFV
+526 LEGVPGDHFV

-546 RRASEFT
+546 RRASEFE
-553 NERANRTV
+553 NERTNRTV
-561 DGLTSDSRFI
+561 SGITSDSRFI
-571 AIADISEA
+571 ALADLTSS

-598 LLPAGKTKR
+598 LLPAGKTRR

-618 KGGDDTL
+618 KGGNDTL
-625 LAVMVYNNLT
+625 LAVMVYNTLT
-635 DDDQIVIE
+635 DDDQIIIE
-643 LDRRRKPV
+643 LDRHRKPE
-651 ATISGHD
+651 AIISGKD
-658 LLARN
+658 LLARDDN
-663 DSGGSSGAR
+663 GGSSGAR

-683 ITIKKG
+683 VNIKKG

>member
-1 MSLDT
+1 MSSFETFED
-6 SENIEKFASDS
+6 IERFASDS
-17 MAEYAREVILNRAIP
+17 MAEYAREVIMNRAIP

-43 AIMWQTVLSG
+43 AIMWQAVLSK

-89 SQAWIRRMELID
+89 SQNWVRRMPLID

-179 LPHNPVEIAQLMLLN
+179 LPHNPVEIAQLMLLE

-202 NAKKVWKGPDFP
+202 NAKKIWLGPDFP
-214 TGGEILGVDPAAEL
+214 TGNEILGVDPVAEL

-240 SHIDGTDIVVTE
+240 SHIDGTDIIVTE
-252 TPFGTNVTKL
+252 TPFNTNVTKL

-268 TASRI
+268 VANRI

-280 DETETFPKVKIIIRC
+280 DETETFPNVRVIIRC
-295 AKSTTPERMKDIQA
+295 AKSTSPERMRDIQA
-309 YLENRSDLTKTIS
+309 YLENRSDLTKTVS

-328 SDHRPC
+328 SDHAPR
-334 YMSVIDQINAFMT
+334 YMSVIEQIKAFMV
-347 FREATLL
+347 FRGETLA
-354 RIWSHRL
+354 RIWQHRL
-361 DAALARQSIV
+361 NSALARQALV
-371 MAEKMAVE
+371 MAEKIAVE
-379 NISMIKDLLEESENP
+379 KITLIKDLLEESADP
-394 ADFKSLLMKNLG
+394 ADFKSQLMSNLG
-406 LGEVEADHIARMSLM
+406 FDEIAADHVARMSLM

-441 YTTITELRSNLG
+441 YTTIMELRSNLG
-453 ANRRQALIN
+453 ANRRQALID

-468 RMLDDPKYAR
+468 AMLKELKYER
-478 LTSLGDEKHVV
+478 LTTLSDERHSA
-489 REVIETTIDKSP
+489 REVIEVVVDKSP
-501 KSIYVSTISTEIST
+501 KNVYASTISAETST
-515 SGLDDKRQLSV
+515 TPIDKCLS
-526 LDVPGDHFV
+526 LESVPGDHFV

-546 RRASEFT
+546 RRASEFE
-553 NERANRTV
+553 NERTNRTV
-561 DGLTSDSRFI
+561 SGITSDSRFI
-571 AIADISEA
+571 ALADLTSS

-598 LLPAGKTKR
+598 LLPAGKTRR

-618 KGGDDTL
+618 KGGNDTL
-625 LAVMVYNNLT
+625 LAVMVYNILT
-635 DDDQIVIE
+635 DDDQIIIE
-643 LDRRRKPV
+643 LDRRRKPE
-651 ATISGHD
+651 AIISGKD
-658 LLARN
+658 LLARDDN
-663 DSGGSSGAR
+663 GGSSGAR

-683 ITIKKG
+683 VNIKKG

>member
-1 MSLDT
+1 MSSLDT

-17 MAEYAREVILNRAIP
+17 MAEYAREVIMNRAIP

-89 SQAWIRRMELID
+89 SQNWVRRMPLID

-135 NENAVDMVP
+135 DENAVDMVP

-179 LPHNPVEIAQLMLLN
+179 LPHNPVEIAQLMLLE

-202 NAKKVWKGPDFP
+202 NAKKIWLGPDFP
-214 TGGEILGVDPAAEL
+214 TGNEILGVDPAAEL

-240 SHIDGTDIVVTE
+240 SHIDGTDIIVTE
-252 TPFGTNVTKL
+252 TPFNTNVTKL

-268 TASRI
+268 VANRI

-280 DETETFPKVKIIIRC
+280 DETETFPNVRVIIRC
-295 AKSTTPERMKDIQA
+295 VKSTSPERMRDIQA
-309 YLENRSDLTKTIS
+309 YLENRSDLTKTVS

-328 SDHRPC
+328 SDHAPR
-334 YMSVIDQINAFMT
+334 YMSVIEQIKAFMV
-347 FREATLL
+347 FRGETLA
-354 RIWSHRL
+354 RIWQHRL
-361 DAALARQSIV
+361 NSALARQALV
-371 MAEKMAVE
+371 MAEKIAVE
-379 NISMIKDLLEESENP
+379 KIALIKDLLEESADP
-394 ADFKSLLMKNLG
+394 ADFKSQLMSNLG
-406 LGEVEADHIARMSLM
+406 FDEIAADHVARMSLM

-441 YTTITELRSNLG
+441 YTTIMELRSNLG
-453 ANRRQALIN
+453 ANRRQALID

-468 RMLDDPKYAR
+468 AMLKELKYER
-478 LTSLGDEKHVV
+478 LTTLSDERHSA
-489 REVIETTIDKSP
+489 REVIEVVVDKSS
-501 KSIYVSTISTEIST
+501 KNVYASTISAETST
-515 SGLDDKRQLSV
+515 TPIEKCLSLEGV
-526 LDVPGDHFV
+526 TGDHFV

-546 RRASEFT
+546 RRASEFE
-553 NERANRTV
+553 NERTNRTV
-561 DGLTSDSRFI
+561 SGITSDSRFI
-571 AIADISEA
+571 ALADLTSS

-598 LLPAGKTKR
+598 LLPAGKTRR

-618 KGGDDTL
+618 KGGNDTL
-625 LAVMVYNNLT
+625 LAVMVYNTLT
-635 DDDQIVIE
+635 DDDQIIIE
-643 LDRRRKPV
+643 LDRRRKPE
-651 ATISGHD
+651 AIISGKD
-658 LLARN
+658 LLARDDN
-663 DSGGSSGAR
+663 GRSSGAR

-683 ITIKKG
+683 VNIKKG

>member
-1 MSLDT
+1 MSSFET
-6 SENIEKFASDS
+6 SEDIEQFASDS
-17 MAEYAREVILNRAIP
+17 MAEYAREVIMNRAIP

-43 AIMWQTVLSG
+43 AIMWQAVLSN

-89 SQAWIRRMELID
+89 SQNWVRRMPLID

-179 LPHNPVEIAQLMLLN
+179 LPHNPVEIAQLMLLE

-202 NAKKVWKGPDFP
+202 NAKKIWLGPDFP
-214 TGGEILGVDPAAEL
+214 TGNEILGVDPAAEL

-240 SHIDGTDIVVTE
+240 SHIDGTDIIVTE
-252 TPFGTNVTKL
+252 TPFNTNVTKL

-268 TASRI
+268 VANRI

-280 DETETFPKVKIIIRC
+280 DETETFPNVRVIIRC
-295 AKSTTPERMKDIQA
+295 AKSTSPERMRDIQA
-309 YLENRSDLTKTIS
+309 YLENRSDLTKTVS

-328 SDHRPC
+328 SDHAPR
-334 YMSVIDQINAFMT
+334 YMSVIEQIKAFMV
-347 FREATLL
+347 FRGETLA
-354 RIWSHRL
+354 RIWQHRL
-361 DAALARQSIV
+361 NSALARQALV
-371 MAEKMAVE
+371 MAEKIAVE
-379 NISMIKDLLEESENP
+379 KIRIIKDLLEESADP
-394 ADFKSLLMKNLG
+394 ADFKSQLMSNLG
-406 LGEVEADHIARMSLM
+406 FDEIAADHVARMSLM

-441 YTTITELRSNLG
+441 YTTIMELRSNLG
-453 ANRRQALIN
+453 ANRRQALID

-468 RMLDDPKYAR
+468 AMLKELKYER
-478 LTSLGDEKHVV
+478 LTTLGDERHSA
-489 REVIETTIDKSP
+489 REVIEIVVDKSS
-501 KSIYVSTISTEIST
+501 KNVYASTISAETST
-515 SGLDDKRQLSV
+515 TPIEKCLSLEGV
-526 LDVPGDHFV
+526 LGDHFV
-535 AAFTQDGLAVV
+535 AAFTQDGFAVV
-546 RRASEFT
+546 RRASEFE
-553 NERANRTV
+553 NERTNRTV
-561 DGLTSDSRFI
+561 SGITSDSRFI
-571 AIADISEA
+571 ALADLTSS

-598 LLPAGKTKR
+598 LLPAGKTRR

-618 KGGDDTL
+618 KGGNDTL
-625 LAVMVYNNLT
+625 LAVMVYNTLT
-635 DDDQIVIE
+635 DDDQIIIE
-643 LDRRRKPV
+643 LDRRRKPE
-651 ATISGHD
+651 AIISGKD
-658 LLARN
+658 LLARDDN
-663 DSGGSSGAR
+663 GGSSGAR

-683 ITIKKG
+683 VNIKKG

>member
-1 MSLDT
+1 MSSFET
-6 SENIEKFASDS
+6 SEDIEQFASDS
-17 MAEYAREVILNRAIP
+17 MAEYAREVIMNRAIP

-43 AIMWQTVLSG
+43 AIMWQAVLSK

-89 SQAWIRRMELID
+89 SQNWVRRMPLID

-155 MPARL
+155 MPAQL

-179 LPHNPVEIAQLMLLN
+179 LPHNPVEIAQLMLLE

-202 NAKKVWKGPDFP
+202 NAKKIWLGPDFP
-214 TGGEILGVDPAAEL
+214 TGNEILGVDPAAEL

-240 SHIDGTDIVVTE
+240 SHIDGTDIIVTE
-252 TPFGTNVTKL
+252 TPFNTNVTKL

-268 TASRI
+268 VANRI

-280 DETETFPKVKIIIRC
+280 DETETFPNVRVIIRC
-295 AKSTTPERMKDIQA
+295 AKSTSPERMRDIQA
-309 YLENRSDLTKTIS
+309 YLENRSDLTKTVS

-328 SDHRPC
+328 SDHAPR
-334 YMSVIDQINAFMT
+334 YMSVIEQIKAFMV
-347 FREATLL
+347 FRGETLA
-354 RIWSHRL
+354 RIWQHRL
-361 DAALARQSIV
+361 NSALARQALV
-371 MAEKMAVE
+371 MAEKIAVE
-379 NISMIKDLLEESENP
+379 KITLIKDLLEESADP
-394 ADFKSLLMKNLG
+394 ADFKSQLMSNLG
-406 LGEVEADHIARMSLM
+406 FDEIAADHVARMSLM

-441 YTTITELRSNLG
+441 YTTIMELRSNLG
-453 ANRRQALIN
+453 ANRRQALID

-468 RMLDDPKYAR
+468 AMLKELKYER
-478 LTSLGDEKHVV
+478 LTTLSDERHSA
-489 REVIETTIDKSP
+489 REVIEVVVDKSP
-501 KSIYVSTISTEIST
+501 KNVYASTISAETST
-515 SGLDDKRQLSV
+515 TPIEKCLS
-526 LDVPGDHFV
+526 LEGVPGDHFV

-546 RRASEFT
+546 RRASEFE
-553 NERANRTV
+553 NERTNRTV
-561 DGLTSDSRFI
+561 SGITSDSRFI
-571 AIADISEA
+571 ALADLTSS

-598 LLPAGKTKR
+598 LLPAGKTRR

-618 KGGDDTL
+618 KGGNDTL
-625 LAVMVYNNLT
+625 LAVMVYNTLT
-635 DDDQIVIE
+635 DDDQIIIE
-643 LDRRRKPV
+643 LDRRRKPE
-651 ATISGHD
+651 AIIFGKD
-658 LLARN
+658 LLARDDN
-663 DSGGSSGAR
+663 GGSSGTR

-683 ITIKKG
+683 VNIKKG

>member
-1 MSLDT
+1 MSSFET
-6 SENIEKFASDS
+6 SEDIEQFASDS
-17 MAEYAREVILNRAIP
+17 MAEYAREVIMNRAIP

-43 AIMWQTVLSG
+43 AIMWQAVLSK

-89 SQAWIRRMELID
+89 SQNWVRRMPLID

-179 LPHNPVEIAQLMLLN
+179 LPHNPVEIAQLMLLE

-202 NAKKVWKGPDFP
+202 NAKKIWLGPDFP
-214 TGGEILGVDPAAEL
+214 TGNEILGVDPAAEL

-240 SHIDGTDIVVTE
+240 SHIEGTDIIVTE
-252 TPFGTNVTKL
+252 TPFNTNVTKL

-268 TASRI
+268 VANRI

-280 DETETFPKVKIIIRC
+280 DETETFPNVRVIIRC
-295 AKSTTPERMKDIQA
+295 AKSTSPERMRDIQA
-309 YLENRSDLTKTIS
+309 YLENRSDLTKTVS

-328 SDHRPC
+328 SDHAPR
-334 YMSVIDQINAFMT
+334 YMSVIEQIKAFMV
-347 FREATLL
+347 FRGETLA
-354 RIWSHRL
+354 RIWQHRL
-361 DAALARQSIV
+361 DSALARQALV
-371 MAEKMAVE
+371 MAEKIAVE
-379 NISMIKDLLEESENP
+379 KITLLKDLLEESADP
-394 ADFKSLLMKNLG
+394 ADFKSQLMSNLG
-406 LGEVEADHIARMSLM
+406 FDEIAADHVARMSLM

-441 YTTITELRSNLG
+441 YTTIMELRSNLG
-453 ANRRQALIN
+453 ANRRQALID

-468 RMLDDPKYAR
+468 AMLKELKYER
-478 LTSLGDEKHVV
+478 LTTLGDERHSA
-489 REVIETTIDKSP
+489 REVIEVVVDKSS
-501 KSIYVSTISTEIST
+501 KNVYASTISAETST
-515 SGLDDKRQLSV
+515 TPIEKCLS
-526 LDVPGDHFV
+526 LEGVPGDHFV

-546 RRASEFT
+546 RRASEFE
-553 NERANRTV
+553 NERTNRTV
-561 DGLTSDSRFI
+561 SGITSDSRFI
-571 AIADISEA
+571 ALADLTSS

-598 LLPAGKTKR
+598 LLPAGKTRR

-618 KGGDDTL
+618 KGGNDTL
-625 LAVMVYNNLT
+625 LAVMVYNTFT
-635 DDDQIVIE
+635 DDDQIIIE
-643 LDRRRKPV
+643 LDRRRKPE
-651 ATISGHD
+651 AIISGKD
-658 LLARN
+658 LLARDDN
-663 DSGGSSGAR
+663 GGSSGAR

-683 ITIKKG
+683 VNIKKG

>member
-1 MSLDT
+1 MSSFET
-6 SENIEKFASDS
+6 SEDIEQFASDS
-17 MAEYAREVILNRAIP
+17 MAEYAREVIMNRAIP

-43 AIMWQTVLSG
+43 AIMWQAVLSK

-89 SQAWIRRMELID
+89 SQSWVRRMPLID

-110 GRGAAAARYIECRQ
+110 GRGAAASRYIECRQ
-124 APAASF
+124 ASAASF

-144 NYDSTMEMPEV
+144 NYDSTMEMPVV

-179 LPHNPVEIAQLMLLN
+179 LPHNPVEIAQLMLLE

-202 NAKKVWKGPDFP
+202 NAKKIWLGPDFP
-214 TGGEILGVDPAAEL
+214 TGNEILGVDPAAEL

-240 SHIDGTDIVVTE
+240 SHIEGTDIIVTE
-252 TPFGTNVTKL
+252 TPFNTNVTKL

-268 TASRI
+268 VANRI

-280 DETETFPKVKIIIRC
+280 DETETFPNVRVIIRC
-295 AKSTTPERMKDIQA
+295 AKSTSPERMRDIQA
-309 YLENRSDLTKTIS
+309 YLENRSDLTKTVS

-328 SDHRPC
+328 SDHAPR
-334 YMSVIDQINAFMT
+334 YMSVIEQIKAFMV
-347 FREATLL
+347 FRGETLA
-354 RIWSHRL
+354 RIWQHRL
-361 DAALARQSIV
+361 DSALARQALV
-371 MAEKMAVE
+371 MAEKIAVE
-379 NISMIKDLLEESENP
+379 KITLIKDLLEESADP
-394 ADFKSLLMKNLG
+394 ADFKSQLMSNLG
-406 LGEVEADHIARMSLM
+406 FDEIAADHVARMSLM

-441 YTTITELRSNLG
+441 YTTIMELRSNLG
-453 ANRRQALIN
+453 ANRRQALID

-468 RMLDDPKYAR
+468 AMLKELKYER
-478 LTSLGDEKHVV
+478 LTTLGDERHSA
-489 REVIETTIDKSP
+489 REVIEVVVDKSS
-501 KSIYVSTISTEIST
+501 KNVYASTISAETST
-515 SGLDDKRQLSV
+515 TSIEKCLS
-526 LDVPGDHFV
+526 LEGVPGDHFV

-546 RRASEFT
+546 RRASEFE
-553 NERANRTV
+553 NERTNRTV
-561 DGLTSDSRFI
+561 SGITSDSRFI
-571 AIADISEA
+571 ALADLTSS

-598 LLPAGKTKR
+598 LLPAGKTRR

-618 KGGDDTL
+618 KGGNDTL
-625 LAVMVYNNLT
+625 LAVMVYNTLT
-635 DDDQIVIE
+635 DDDQIIIE
-643 LDRRRKPV
+643 LDRRRKPE
-651 ATISGHD
+651 AIISGKD
-658 LLARN
+658 LLARDDN
-663 DSGGSSGAR
+663 GGSSGAR

-683 ITIKKG
+683 VNIKKG

>member
-1 MSLDT
+1 MSSFET
-6 SENIEKFASDS
+6 SEDIEQFASDS
-17 MAEYAREVILNRAIP
+17 MAEYAREVIMNRAIP

-43 AIMWQTVLSG
+43 AIMWQAVLSK

-89 SQAWIRRMELID
+89 SQNWVRRMPLID

-179 LPHNPVEIAQLMLLN
+179 LPHNPVEIAQLMLLE

-202 NAKKVWKGPDFP
+202 NAKKIWLGPDFP
-214 TGGEILGVDPAAEL
+214 TGNEILGVDPAAEL

-240 SHIDGTDIVVTE
+240 SHIEGTDIIVTE
-252 TPFGTNVTKL
+252 TPFNTNVTKL

-268 TASRI
+268 VANRI

-280 DETETFPKVKIIIRC
+280 DETETFPNVRVIIRC
-295 AKSTTPERMKDIQA
+295 AKSTSPERMRDIQA
-309 YLENRSDLTKTIS
+309 YLENRSDLTKTVS

-328 SDHRPC
+328 SDHAPR
-334 YMSVIDQINAFMT
+334 YMSVIEQIKAFMV
-347 FREATLL
+347 FRGETLA
-354 RIWSHRL
+354 RIWQHRL
-361 DAALARQSIV
+361 DSALARQALV
-371 MAEKMAVE
+371 MAEKIAVE
-379 NISMIKDLLEESENP
+379 KITLIKDLLEESADP
-394 ADFKSLLMKNLG
+394 ADFKSQLMSNLG
-406 LGEVEADHIARMSLM
+406 FDEIAADHVARMSLM

-441 YTTITELRSNLG
+441 YTTIMELRSNLG
-453 ANRRQALIN
+453 ANRRQALID

-468 RMLDDPKYAR
+468 AMLKELKYER
-478 LTSLGDEKHVV
+478 LTTLGDERHSA
-489 REVIETTIDKSP
+489 REVIEVVVDKSS
-501 KSIYVSTISTEIST
+501 KNVYASTISAEMST
-515 SGLDDKRQLSV
+515 SPIEKCLS
-526 LDVPGDHFV
+526 LEGVPGDHFV

-546 RRASEFT
+546 RRSSEFE
-553 NERANRTV
+553 NERTNRTV
-561 DGLTSDSRFI
+561 SGITSDSRFI
-571 AIADISEA
+571 ALADLTSS

-598 LLPAGKTKR
+598 LLPAGKTRR

-618 KGGDDTL
+618 KGGNDTL
-625 LAVMVYNNLT
+625 LAVMVYNTLT
-635 DDDQIVIE
+635 DDDQIIIE
-643 LDRRRKPV
+643 LDRRRKPE
-651 ATISGHD
+651 AIISGKD
-658 LLARN
+658 LLARDDN
-663 DSGGSSGAR
+663 GGSSGAR

-683 ITIKKG
+683 VNIKKG

>member
-1 MSLDT
+1 MSSFET
-6 SENIEKFASDS
+6 SEDIEQFASDS
-17 MAEYAREVILNRAIP
+17 MAEYAREVIMNRAIP

-43 AIMWQTVLSG
+43 AIMWQAVLSK

-89 SQAWIRRMELID
+89 SQNWVRRMPLID

-179 LPHNPVEIAQLMLLN
+179 LPHNPVEIAQLMLLE
-194 AKGELTFE
+194 AKGDLTFE
-202 NAKKVWKGPDFP
+202 NAKKIWLGPDFP
-214 TGGEILGVDPAAEL
+214 TGNEILGVDPAAEL

-240 SHIDGTDIVVTE
+240 SHIDGTDIIVTE
-252 TPFGTNVTKL
+252 TPFNTNVTKL

-268 TASRI
+268 VANRI

-280 DETETFPKVKIIIRC
+280 DETETFPNVRVIIRC
-295 AKSTTPERMKDIQA
+295 AKSTSPERMRDIQA
-309 YLENRSDLTKTIS
+309 YLENRSDLTKTVS

-328 SDHRPC
+328 SDHAPR
-334 YMSVIDQINAFMT
+334 YMSVIEQIKAFMV
-347 FREATLL
+347 FRGETLA
-354 RIWSHRL
+354 RIWQHRL
-361 DAALARQSIV
+361 ESALARQALV
-371 MAEKMAVE
+371 MAEKIAVE
-379 NISMIKDLLEESENP
+379 KITLIKDLLEESADP
-394 ADFKSLLMKNLG
+394 ADFKSQLMSNLG
-406 LGEVEADHIARMSLM
+406 FDEIAADHVARMSLM

-441 YTTITELRSNLG
+441 YTTIMELRSNLG
-453 ANRRQALIN
+453 ANRRQALID

-468 RMLDDPKYAR
+468 AMLKELKYER
-478 LTSLGDEKHVV
+478 LTTLSDERHSA
-489 REVIETTIDKSP
+489 REVIEVVVDKSS
-501 KSIYVSTISTEIST
+501 KNVYASTISAETST
-515 SGLDDKRQLSV
+515 TPIEKCLS
-526 LDVPGDHFV
+526 LEGVPGDHFV

-546 RRASEFT
+546 RRASEFE
-553 NERANRTV
+553 NERTNRTV
-561 DGLTSDSRFI
+561 SGITSDSRFI
-571 AIADISEA
+571 ALADLTSS

-598 LLPAGKTKR
+598 LLPAGKTRR

-618 KGGDDTL
+618 KGGNDTL
-625 LAVMVYNNLT
+625 LAVMVYNTLT
-635 DDDQIVIE
+635 DDDQIIIE
-643 LDRRRKPV
+643 LDRRRKPE
-651 ATISGHD
+651 AIISGKD
-658 LLARN
+658 LLVRDDN
-663 DSGGSSGAR
+663 GGSSGAR

-683 ITIKKG
+683 VNIKKG

>member
-1 MSLDT
+1 MSSFET
-6 SENIEKFASDS
+6 SEDIEQFASDS
-17 MAEYAREVILNRAIP
+17 MAEYAREVIMNRAIP

-43 AIMWQTVLSG
+43 AIMWQAVLSK

-89 SQAWIRRMELID
+89 SQNWVRRMPLID

-179 LPHNPVEIAQLMLLN
+179 LPHNPVEIAQLMLLE

-202 NAKKVWKGPDFP
+202 NAKKIWLGPDFP
-214 TGGEILGVDPAAEL
+214 TGNEILGVDPAAEL

-240 SHIDGTDIVVTE
+240 SHIDGTDIIVTE
-252 TPFGTNVTKL
+252 TPFNTNVTKL

-268 TASRI
+268 VANRI

-280 DETETFPKVKIIIRC
+280 DETETFPNVRVIIRC
-295 AKSTTPERMKDIQA
+295 AKSTSPERMRDIQA
-309 YLENRSDLTKTIS
+309 YLENRSDLTKTVS

-328 SDHRPC
+328 SDHAPR
-334 YMSVIDQINAFMT
+334 YMSVIEQIKAFMV
-347 FREATLL
+347 FRGETLA
-354 RIWSHRL
+354 RIWQHRL
-361 DAALARQSIV
+361 NSALARQALV
-371 MAEKMAVE
+371 MAEKIAVE
-379 NISMIKDLLEESENP
+379 KITLIKDLLEESADP
-394 ADFKSLLMKNLG
+394 ADFKSRLMSNLCFD
-406 LGEVEADHIARMSLM
+406 EIAADHVARMSLM

-427 KSRIEAISKELDRL
+427 KSRIESINSELAKLSEIISKLE
-441 YTTITELRSNLG
+441 SNLG
-453 ANRRQALIN
+453 ENYRQAIID

-468 RMLDDPKYAR
+468 VMLKELKYER
-478 LTSLGDEKHVV
+478 LTTLSDERHSA
-489 REVIETTIDKSP
+489 REVIEVVVDKSL
-501 KSIYVSTISTEIST
+501 KNVYASTISAETST
-515 SGLDDKRQLSV
+515 SPIEKCLS
-526 LDVPGDHFV
+526 LEGVPGDHFV

-546 RRASEFT
+546 RRASEFE
-553 NERANRTV
+553 NERTNRTV
-561 DGLTSDSRFI
+561 SGITSDSRFI
-571 AIADISEA
+571 ALADLTSS

-598 LLPAGKTKR
+598 LLPAGKTRR

-618 KGGDDTL
+618 KGGNDTL
-625 LAVMVYNNLT
+625 LAVMVYNTLT
-635 DDDQIVIE
+635 DDDQIIIE
-643 LDRRRKPV
+643 LDRRRKPE
-651 ATISGHD
+651 AIISGKD
-658 LLARN
+658 LLARDDN
-663 DSGGSSGAR
+663 GGSSGAR

-683 ITIKKG
+683 VNIKEG

>member
-1 MSLDT
+1 MSSFET
-6 SENIEKFASDS
+6 SEDIEQFASDS
-17 MAEYAREVILNRAIP
+17 MAEYAREVIMNRAIP

-43 AIMWQTVLSG
+43 AIMWQAVLSK

-89 SQAWIRRMELID
+89 SQNWVRRMPLID

-135 NENAVDMVP
+135 DENAVDMVP

-179 LPHNPVEIAQLMLLN
+179 LPHNPVEIAQLMLLE

-202 NAKKVWKGPDFP
+202 NAKKIWLGPDFP
-214 TGGEILGVDPAAEL
+214 TGNEILGVDPAAEL

-240 SHIDGTDIVVTE
+240 SHIEGTDIIVTE
-252 TPFGTNVTKL
+252 TPFNTNVTKL

-268 TASRI
+268 VANRI

-280 DETETFPKVKIIIRC
+280 DETETFPNVRVIIRC
-295 AKSTTPERMKDIQA
+295 AKSTSPERMRDIQA
-309 YLENRSDLTKTIS
+309 YLENRSDLTKTVS

-328 SDHRPC
+328 SDHAPR
-334 YMSVIDQINAFMT
+334 YMSVIEQIKAFMV
-347 FREATLL
+347 FRGETLA
-354 RIWSHRL
+354 RIWQHRL
-361 DAALARQSIV
+361 DSALARQALV
-371 MAEKMAVE
+371 MAEKIAVE
-379 NISMIKDLLEESENP
+379 KITLIKDLLEESADP
-394 ADFKSLLMKNLG
+394 ADFKSQLMSNLG
-406 LGEVEADHIARMSLM
+406 FDEIAADHVARMSLM

-441 YTTITELRSNLG
+441 YTTIMELRSNLG
-453 ANRRQALIN
+453 ANRRQALID

-468 RMLDDPKYAR
+468 AMLKELKYER
-478 LTSLGDEKHVV
+478 LTTLGDEHHSA
-489 REVIETTIDKSP
+489 REVIEVVVDKSS
-501 KSIYVSTISTEIST
+501 KNVYASTISAEMST
-515 SGLDDKRQLSV
+515 SPIEKCLS
-526 LDVPGDHFV
+526 LEGVPGDHFV

-546 RRASEFT
+546 RRASEFE
-553 NERANRTV
+553 NERTNRTV
-561 DGLTSDSRFI
+561 SGITSDSRFI
-571 AIADISEA
+571 ALADLTSS

-598 LLPAGKTKR
+598 LLPAGKTRR

-618 KGGDDTL
+618 KGGNDTL
-625 LAVMVYNNLT
+625 LAVMVYNTLT
-635 DDDQIVIE
+635 DDDQIIIE
-643 LDRRRKPV
+643 LDRRRKPE
-651 ATISGHD
+651 AIISGKD
-658 LLARN
+658 LLVRDDN
-663 DSGGSSGAR
+663 GGSSGAR

-683 ITIKKG
+683 VKIKKG

>member
-1 MSLDT
+1 MSSFET
-6 SENIEKFASDS
+6 SEDIEQFASDS
-17 MAEYAREVILNRAIP
+17 MAEYAREVIMNRAIP

-43 AIMWQTVLSG
+43 AIMWQAVLSK

-89 SQAWIRRMELID
+89 SQNWVRRMPLID

-135 NENAVDMVP
+135 DENAVDMVP

-179 LPHNPVEIAQLMLLN
+179 LPHNPVEIAQLMLLE

-202 NAKKVWKGPDFP
+202 NAKKIWLGPDFP
-214 TGGEILGVDPAAEL
+214 TGNEILGVDPAAEL

-240 SHIDGTDIVVTE
+240 SHIDGTDIIVTE
-252 TPFGTNVTKL
+252 TPFNTNVTKL

-268 TASRI
+268 VANRI

-280 DETETFPKVKIIIRC
+280 DETETFPNVRVIIRC
-295 AKSTTPERMKDIQA
+295 AKSTSPERMRDIQA
-309 YLENRSDLTKTIS
+309 YLENRSDLTKTVS

-328 SDHRPC
+328 SDHAPR
-334 YMSVIDQINAFMT
+334 YMSVIEQIKAFMV
-347 FREATLL
+347 FRGETLA
-354 RIWSHRL
+354 RIWQHRL
-361 DAALARQSIV
+361 NSALARQALV
-371 MAEKMAVE
+371 MAEKIAVE
-379 NISMIKDLLEESENP
+379 KITLIKDLLEESVDP
-394 ADFKSLLMKNLG
+394 ADFKSRLMSNLG
-406 LGEVEADHIARMSLM
+406 FDEIAADHVARMSLM

-441 YTTITELRSNLG
+441 YTTIMELRSNLG
-453 ANRRQALIN
+453 ANRRQALID

-468 RMLDDPKYAR
+468 AMLKELKYER
-478 LTSLGDEKHVV
+478 LTTLSDERHSA
-489 REVIETTIDKSP
+489 REVIEVVVDKSP
-501 KSIYVSTISTEIST
+501 KNVYASTISAETST
-515 SGLDDKRQLSV
+515 IPIEKCLS
-526 LDVPGDHFV
+526 LEGVPGDHFV

-546 RRASEFT
+546 RRASEFE
-553 NERANRTV
+553 NERTNRTV
-561 DGLTSDSRFI
+561 SGITSDSRFI
-571 AIADISEA
+571 ALADLTSS

-598 LLPAGKTKR
+598 LLPAGKTRR

-618 KGGDDTL
+618 KGGNDTL
-625 LAVMVYNNLT
+625 LAVMVYNTLT
-635 DDDQIVIE
+635 DDDQIIIE
-643 LDRRRKPV
+643 LDRRRKPE
-651 ATISGHD
+651 AIISGKD
-658 LLARN
+658 LLVRDDN
-663 DSGGSSGAR
+663 GGSSGAR

-683 ITIKKG
+683 VNIKKG

>member
-43 AIMWQTVLSG
+43 AIMWQTVLSN
-53 LSPTARHVKVSKLS
+53 LTPTARHVKVSKLS

-89 SQAWIRRMELID
+89 SQNWVRRMPLID

-160 PMALVNGTSGIA
+160 PIALVNGTSGIA

-179 LPHNPVEIAQLMLLN
+179 LPHNPVEIAQLMLLE

-202 NAKKVWKGPDFP
+202 NAKKIWLGPDFP
-214 TGGEILGVDPAAEL
+214 TGNEILGVDPAAEL

-240 SHIDGTDIVVTE
+240 SHIDGTDIIVTE
-252 TPFGTNVTKL
+252 TPFNTNVTKL

-268 TASRI
+268 VANRI

-280 DETETFPKVKIIIRC
+280 DETETFPNVRVIIRC
-295 AKSTTPERMKDIQA
+295 AKSTSPERMRDIQA
-309 YLENRSDLTKTIS
+309 YLENRSDLTKTVS

-328 SDHRPC
+328 SDHAPR
-334 YMSVIDQINAFMT
+334 YMSVIEQIKAFMV
-347 FREATLL
+347 FRGETLA
-354 RIWSHRL
+354 RIWQHRL
-361 DAALARQSIV
+361 DSALARQALV
-371 MAEKMAVE
+371 MAEKIAVE
-379 NISMIKDLLEESENP
+379 KITLIKDLLEESADP
-394 ADFKSLLMKNLG
+394 ADFKSQLMSNLG
-406 LGEVEADHIARMSLM
+406 FDEIAADHVARMSLM

-441 YTTITELRSNLG
+441 YTTIMELRSNLG
-453 ANRRQALIN
+453 ANRRQALID

-468 RMLDDPKYAR
+468 AMLKELKYER
-478 LTSLGDEKHVV
+478 LTTLSDERHSA
-489 REVIETTIDKSP
+489 REVIEVVVDKSS
-501 KSIYVSTISTEIST
+501 KNVYASTISAETST
-515 SGLDDKRQLSV
+515 TPIDKCLS
-526 LDVPGDHFV
+526 LEGVPGDHFV

-546 RRASEFT
+546 RRASEFE
-553 NERANRTV
+553 NERTNRTV
-561 DGLTSDSRFI
+561 SGITSDSRFI
-571 AIADISEA
+571 ALADLTSS

-598 LLPAGKTKR
+598 LLPAGKTRR

-618 KGGDDTL
+618 KGGNDTL
-625 LAVMVYNNLT
+625 LAVMVYNTLT
-635 DDDQIVIE
+635 DDDQIIIE
-643 LDRRRKPV
+643 LDRRRKPE
-651 ATISGHD
+651 AIISGKD
-658 LLARN
+658 LLARDDN
-663 DSGGSSGAR
+663 GGSSGAR

-683 ITIKKG
+683 VNIKKG

>member
-1 MSLDT
+1 MSSFET
-6 SENIEKFASDS
+6 SEDIEQFASDS
-17 MAEYAREVILNRAIP
+17 MAEYAREVIMNRAIP

-43 AIMWQTVLSG
+43 AIMWQAVLSK

-89 SQAWIRRMELID
+89 SQNWVRRMPLID

-179 LPHNPVEIAQLMLLN
+179 LPHNPVEIAQLMLLE

-202 NAKKVWKGPDFP
+202 NAKKIWLGPDFP
-214 TGGEILGVDPAAEL
+214 TGNEILGVDPAAEL

-240 SHIDGTDIVVTE
+240 SHIEGTDIIVTE
-252 TPFGTNVTKL
+252 TPFNTNVTKL

-268 TASRI
+268 VANRI

-280 DETETFPKVKIIIRC
+280 DETETFPNVRVIIRC
-295 AKSTTPERMKDIQA
+295 AKSTSPERMRDIRA
-309 YLENRSDLTKTIS
+309 YLENRSDLTKTVS

-328 SDHRPC
+328 SDHAPR
-334 YMSVIDQINAFMT
+334 YMSVIEQIKAFMV
-347 FREATLL
+347 FRGETLA
-354 RIWSHRL
+354 RVWQHRL
-361 DAALARQSIV
+361 NSALARQALV
-371 MAEKMAVE
+371 MAEKIAVE
-379 NISMIKDLLEESENP
+379 KITLIKDLLEESADP
-394 ADFKSLLMKNLG
+394 ADFKSQLMSNLG
-406 LGEVEADHIARMSLM
+406 FDEIAADHVARMSLM

-441 YTTITELRSNLG
+441 YTTIMELRSNLG
-453 ANRRQALIN
+453 ANRRQALID

-468 RMLDDPKYAR
+468 AMLKELKYER
-478 LTSLGDEKHVV
+478 LTTLSDERHST
-489 REVIETTIDKSP
+489 REVIEVVVDKSS
-501 KSIYVSTISTEIST
+501 KNVYASTISAETST
-515 SGLDDKRQLSV
+515 SPIDKCLS
-526 LDVPGDHFV
+526 LEGVPGDHFV

-546 RRASEFT
+546 RRASEFE
-553 NERANRTV
+553 NERTNRTV
-561 DGLTSDSRFI
+561 SGITSDSRFI
-571 AIADISEA
+571 ALADLTSS

-598 LLPAGKTKR
+598 LLPAGKTRR

-618 KGGDDTL
+618 KGGNDTL
-625 LAVMVYNNLT
+625 LAVMVYNTLT
-635 DDDQIVIE
+635 DDDQIIIE
-643 LDRRRKPV
+643 LDRRRKPE
-651 ATISGHD
+651 AIISGKD
-658 LLARN
+658 LLARDDN
-663 DSGGSSGAR
+663 GGSSGAR

-683 ITIKKG
+683 VNIKKG

>member
-1 MSLDT
+1 MSSFET
-6 SENIEKFASDS
+6 SEDIEQFASDS
-17 MAEYAREVILNRAIP
+17 MAEYAREVIMNRAIP

-43 AIMWQTVLSG
+43 AIMWQAVLSK

-89 SQAWIRRMELID
+89 SQNWVRRMPLID

-135 NENAVDMVP
+135 NENAVDMVS

-179 LPHNPVEIAQLMLLN
+179 LPHNPVEIAQLMLLE

-202 NAKKVWKGPDFP
+202 NAKKIWLGPDFP
-214 TGGEILGVDPAAEL
+214 TGNEILGVDPAAEL

-252 TPFGTNVTKL
+252 TPFNTSVTKL

-268 TASRI
+268 VANRI

-280 DETETFPKVKIIIRC
+280 DETETFPNVRVIIRC
-295 AKSTTPERMKDIQA
+295 AKSTSPERMRDIQA
-309 YLENRSDLTKTIS
+309 YLENRSDLTKTVS

-328 SDHRPC
+328 SDHAPR
-334 YMSVIDQINAFMT
+334 YMSVIEQIKAFMV
-347 FREATLL
+347 FRGETLA
-354 RIWSHRL
+354 RIWQHRL
-361 DAALARQSIV
+361 NSALARQALV
-371 MAEKMAVE
+371 MAEKIAVE
-379 NISMIKDLLEESENP
+379 KITLIKDLLEESADP
-394 ADFKSLLMKNLG
+394 ADFKSQLMSNLG
-406 LGEVEADHIARMSLM
+406 FDEVAADHVARMSLM

-427 KSRIEAISKELDRL
+427 KSRIDAISKELDRL
-441 YTTITELRSNLG
+441 YATIMELRSNLG
-453 ANRRQALIN
+453 ANRRQALID

-468 RMLDDPKYAR
+468 AMLKELKYER
-478 LTSLGDEKHVV
+478 LTTLSDERHST
-489 REVIETTIDKSP
+489 REVIEVVVDKSS
-501 KSIYVSTISTEIST
+501 KNVYASTISVETST
-515 SGLDDKRQLSV
+515 SPIDKCLS
-526 LDVPGDHFV
+526 LEGVPGDHFV

-546 RRASEFT
+546 RRASEFE
-553 NERANRTV
+553 NERTNRTV
-561 DGLTSDSRFI
+561 SGITSDSRFI
-571 AIADISEA
+571 ALADLTSS

-590 VKRIDAHK
+590 VKRIPAHK
-598 LLPAGKTKR
+598 LLPAGKTRR

-618 KGGDDTL
+618 KGGNDTL
-625 LAVMVYNNLT
+625 LAVMVYNTLT
-635 DDDQIVIE
+635 DDDQIIIE
-643 LDRRRKPV
+643 LDRRRKPE
-651 ATISGHD
+651 AIISGKD
-658 LLARN
+658 LLVRDDN
-663 DSGGSSGAR
+663 GGSSGAR

-683 ITIKKG
+683 VNIKKG

>member
-1 MSLDT
+1 MSSFET
-6 SENIEKFASDS
+6 SEDIEQFASDS
-17 MAEYAREVILNRAIP
+17 MAEYAREVIMNRAIP

-43 AIMWQTVLSG
+43 AIMWQAVLSK
-53 LSPTARHVKVSKLS
+53 LLPTARHVKVSKLS

-89 SQAWIRRMELID
+89 SQNWVRRMPLID

-179 LPHNPVEIAQLMLLN
+179 LPHNPVEIAQLMLLE

-202 NAKKVWKGPDFP
+202 NAKKIWLGPDFP
-214 TGGEILGVDPAAEL
+214 TGNEILGVDPAAEL

-240 SHIDGTDIVVTE
+240 SHIEGTDIIVTE
-252 TPFGTNVTKL
+252 TPFNTNVTKL

-268 TASRI
+268 VANRI

-280 DETETFPKVKIIIRC
+280 DETETFPNVRVIIRC
-295 AKSTTPERMKDIQA
+295 AKSTSPERMRDIQA
-309 YLENRSDLTKTIS
+309 YLENRSDLTKTVS

-328 SDHRPC
+328 SDHAPR
-334 YMSVIDQINAFMT
+334 YMSVIEQIKAFMV
-347 FREATLL
+347 FRGETLA
-354 RIWSHRL
+354 RIWQHRL
-361 DAALARQSIV
+361 DSALARQALV
-371 MAEKMAVE
+371 MAEKIAVE
-379 NISMIKDLLEESENP
+379 KITLIKDLLEESADP
-394 ADFKSLLMKNLG
+394 ADFKSQLMSNLG
-406 LGEVEADHIARMSLM
+406 FDEIAADHVARMSLM

-441 YTTITELRSNLG
+441 YTTIMELRSNLG
-453 ANRRQALIN
+453 ANRRQALID

-468 RMLDDPKYAR
+468 AMLKELKYER
-478 LTSLGDEKHVV
+478 LTTLGDERHSA
-489 REVIETTIDKSP
+489 REVIEVVVDKSS
-501 KSIYVSTISTEIST
+501 KNVYASTISAETST
-515 SGLDDKRQLSV
+515 TPIEKCLS
-526 LDVPGDHFV
+526 LEGVPGDHFV

-546 RRASEFT
+546 RRASEFE
-553 NERANRTV
+553 NERTNRTV
-561 DGLTSDSRFI
+561 SGITSDSRFI
-571 AIADISEA
+571 ALADLTSS

-598 LLPAGKTKR
+598 LLPAGKTRR

-618 KGGDDTL
+618 KGGNDTL
-625 LAVMVYNNLT
+625 LAVMVYNTLT
-635 DDDQIVIE
+635 DDDQIIIE
-643 LDRRRKPV
+643 LDRHRKPE
-651 ATISGHD
+651 AIISGKD
-658 LLARN
+658 LLVRDDN
-663 DSGGSSGAR
+663 GGSSGAR

-683 ITIKKG
+683 VNIKKG

>member
-1 MSLDT
+1 MSSFET
-6 SENIEKFASDS
+6 SEDIEQFASDS
-17 MAEYAREVILNRAIP
+17 MAEYAREVIMNRAIP

-43 AIMWQTVLSG
+43 AIMWQTVLSK

-89 SQAWIRRMELID
+89 SQNWVRRMPLID

-179 LPHNPVEIAQLMLLN
+179 LPHNPVEIAQLMLLE

-202 NAKKVWKGPDFP
+202 NAKKIWLGPDFP
-214 TGGEILGVDPAAEL
+214 TGNEILGVDPATEL

-252 TPFGTNVTKL
+252 TPFNTSVTKL

-268 TASRI
+268 VANRI

-280 DETETFPKVKIIIRC
+280 DETETFPNVRVIIRC
-295 AKSTTPERMKDIQA
+295 AKSTSPERMRDIQA
-309 YLENRSDLTKTIS
+309 YLENRSDLTKTVS

-328 SDHRPC
+328 SDHAPR
-334 YMSVIDQINAFMT
+334 YMSVIEQIKAFMV
-347 FREATLL
+347 FRGETLA
-354 RIWSHRL
+354 RVWQHRL
-361 DAALARQSIV
+361 NSALARQALV
-371 MAEKMAVE
+371 MAEKIAVE
-379 NISMIKDLLEESENP
+379 KITLIKDLLGESADP
-394 ADFKSLLMKNLG
+394 ADFKSRLMSNLG
-406 LGEVEADHIARMSLM
+406 FDEIAADHVARMSLM

-441 YTTITELRSNLG
+441 YTTIMELRSNLG
-453 ANRRQALIN
+453 ANRRQALID

-468 RMLDDPKYAR
+468 VMLKELKYER
-478 LTSLGDEKHVV
+478 LTTLSDERHSA
-489 REVIETTIDKSP
+489 REVIETVVDKSP
-501 KSIYVSTISTEIST
+501 KNVYASIISAEMST
-515 SGLDDKRQLSV
+515 SPIEKCLS
-526 LDVPGDHFV
+526 LEGVPGDHFV
-535 AAFTQDGLAVV
+535 AAFTQDGFAVV
-546 RRASEFT
+546 RRASEFE
-553 NERANRTV
+553 NERTNRTV
-561 DGLTSDSRFI
+561 SGITSDSRFI
-571 AIADISEA
+571 ALADLTSS

-598 LLPAGKTKR
+598 LLPAGKTRR

-618 KGGDDTL
+618 KGGNDTL
-625 LAVMVYNNLT
+625 LAVMVYNTLT
-635 DDDQIVIE
+635 DDDQIIIE
-643 LDRRRKPV
+643 LDRRRKPE
-651 ATISGHD
+651 AIISGKD
-658 LLARN
+658 LLARDDN
-663 DSGGSSGAR
+663 GGSSGAR

-683 ITIKKG
+683 VNIKKG

>member
-1 MSLDT
+1 MSSFET
-6 SENIEKFASDS
+6 SEDIEQFASDS
-17 MAEYAREVILNRAIP
+17 MAEYAREVIMNRAIP

-43 AIMWQTVLSG
+43 AIMWQAVLSK

-89 SQAWIRRMELID
+89 SQNWVRRMPLID

-135 NENAVDMVP
+135 NENAVDMVS

-179 LPHNPVEIAQLMLLN
+179 LPHNPVEIAQLMLLE

-202 NAKKVWKGPDFP
+202 NAKKIWLGPDFP
-214 TGGEILGVDPAAEL
+214 TGNEILGVDPAAEL

-240 SHIDGTDIVVTE
+240 SHIDGTDIIVTE
-252 TPFGTNVTKL
+252 TPFNTNVTKL

-268 TASRI
+268 VANRI

-280 DETETFPKVKIIIRC
+280 DETETFPNVRVIIRC
-295 AKSTTPERMKDIQA
+295 AKSTSPERMRDIQA
-309 YLENRSDLTKTIS
+309 YLENRSDLTKTVS

-328 SDHRPC
+328 SDHAPR
-334 YMSVIDQINAFMT
+334 YMSVIEQIKAFMV
-347 FREATLL
+347 FRGETLA
-354 RIWSHRL
+354 RIWQHRL
-361 DAALARQSIV
+361 NSALARQALV
-371 MAEKMAVE
+371 MAEKIAVE
-379 NISMIKDLLEESENP
+379 KITLIKDLLEESADP
-394 ADFKSLLMKNLG
+394 ADFKSQLMSNLG
-406 LGEVEADHIARMSLM
+406 FDEIAADHVARMSLM

-441 YTTITELRSNLG
+441 YTTIMELRSNLG
-453 ANRRQALIN
+453 ANRRQALID

-468 RMLDDPKYAR
+468 VMLKELKYER
-478 LTSLGDEKHVV
+478 LTTLSDERHSA
-489 REVIETTIDKSP
+489 REVIETVVDKSP
-501 KSIYVSTISTEIST
+501 KNVYASTISAETST
-515 SGLDDKRQLSV
+515 TPIEKCLS
-526 LDVPGDHFV
+526 LEGVPGDHFV
-535 AAFTQDGLAVV
+535 AAFTQDGFAVV
-546 RRASEFT
+546 RRASEFE
-553 NERANRTV
+553 NERTNRTV
-561 DGLTSDSRFI
+561 SGITSDSRFI
-571 AIADISEA
+571 ALADLTSS

-598 LLPAGKTKR
+598 LLPAGKTRR

-618 KGGDDTL
+618 KGGNDTL
-625 LAVMVYNNLT
+625 LAVMVYNTLT
-635 DDDQIVIE
+635 DDDQIIIE
-643 LDRRRKPV
+643 LDRRRKPE
-651 ATISGHD
+651 AIISGKD
-658 LLARN
+658 LLARDDN
-663 DSGGSSGAR
+663 GGSSGAR

-683 ITIKKG
+683 VNIKRG

>member
-17 MAEYAREVILNRAIP
+17 MAEYAREVIMNRAIP

-43 AIMWQTVLSG
+43 AIMWQAVLSK

-89 SQAWIRRMELID
+89 SQNWVRRMPLID

-179 LPHNPVEIAQLMLLN
+179 LPHNPVEIAQLMLLE

-202 NAKKVWKGPDFP
+202 NAKKIWLGPDFP
-214 TGGEILGVDPAAEL
+214 TGNEILGVDPAAEL

-240 SHIDGTDIVVTE
+240 SRIDGTDIIVTE
-252 TPFGTNVTKL
+252 TPFNTNVTKL

-268 TASRI
+268 VANRI

-280 DETETFPKVKIIIRC
+280 DETETFPNVRVIIRC
-295 AKSTTPERMKDIQA
+295 AKSTSPERMRDIQA
-309 YLENRSDLTKTIS
+309 YLENRSDLTKTVS

-328 SDHRPC
+328 SDHAPR
-334 YMSVIDQINAFMT
+334 YMSVIEQIKAFMV
-347 FREATLL
+347 FRGETLA
-354 RIWSHRL
+354 RIWQHRL
-361 DAALARQSIV
+361 NSALARQALV
-371 MAEKMAVE
+371 MAEKIAVE
-379 NISMIKDLLEESENP
+379 KITLIKDLLEESADP
-394 ADFKSLLMKNLG
+394 ADFKSQLMSNLG
-406 LGEVEADHIARMSLM
+406 FDEIAADHVARMSLM

-441 YTTITELRSNLG
+441 YTTIMELRSNLG
-453 ANRRQALIN
+453 ANRRQALID

-468 RMLDDPKYAR
+468 AMLKELKYER
-478 LTSLGDEKHVV
+478 LTTLGDERHSA
-489 REVIETTIDKSP
+489 REVIEVVVDKSP
-501 KSIYVSTISTEIST
+501 KNVYASTISAETSTTPIEKCISLE
-515 SGLDDKRQLSV
+515 G
-526 LDVPGDHFV
+526 VPGDHFV

-546 RRASEFT
+546 RRASEFE
-553 NERANRTV
+553 NERTNRTV
-561 DGLTSDSRFI
+561 SGITSDSRFI
-571 AIADISEA
+571 ALADLTSS
-579 SHIVTISKRGY
+579 SHVVTISKRGY

-598 LLPAGKTKR
+598 LLPAGKTRR

-618 KGGDDTL
+618 KGGNDTL
-625 LAVMVYNNLT
+625 LAVMVYNTLT
-635 DDDQIVIE
+635 DDDQIIIE
-643 LDRRRKPV
+643 LDRRRKPE
-651 ATISGHD
+651 AIISGKD
-658 LLARN
+658 LLARDDN
-663 DSGGSSGAR
+663 GGSSGAR

-683 ITIKKG
+683 VNIKKG